1 MLKLKLYLILIQS
14 FAYTL
19 KINPKTLR
27 YNSLNFSLK
36 GFHAR
41 FIRICYPPPPQSAI
55 KHRTP
60 NNEEIEL
67 PTHITSNLK
76 KELRD
81 YQKQAIY
88 SYLEKRQFNPTQKH
102 FMFEMATGS
111 GKTLVMAGLI
121 LECYKQGYQN
131 FIFFVNSA
139 SILEKTKLNF
149 IDSASSKYLFSE
161 NININDENTEI
172 KSINNLNESHNN
184 AINIY
189 FSTIQGL
196 FSLFTRAKENAITL
210 EDLKDQKLV
219 FLADE
224 AHHLNTETKKK
235 LNDSEASEKRNWE
248 SVVKLALEQNKDN
261 LLLEFSATIPNEKSV
276 KEKYENLK
284 AFTYTLKEFSED
296 KFCKNIYSLS
306 YENKELE
313 TRFLG
318 ACVSSLYKE
327 LLAQHHNIE
336 NFKPCILFKSERI
349 EESRKNQE
357 RFNTFLENLNPLD
370 LENFFNHSRNAFFKA
385 AKSFFDEKNYAP
397 NLVALLQNKFKE
409 SVQINTNNEKEL
421 EKGMLLLNSLEDRDN
436 PKRVIFSVDK
446 LNEGWDVLN
455 LFDIVRLKNKANQK
469 DTIKDAQLIGRG
481 ARYYPFSY
489 NDFKPSC
496 IEFYQRKFDLFNPLS
511 ALERLDYH
519 AIYDSE
525 FIAKLKKELQELGLG
540 FIEKEKEKT
549 TIPLTPTKRFKCYY
563 ASNTKDKKKNLFNMD
578 YSDPVEVK
586 LKSLH
591 VPLFAFGVREKKV
604 DFKEENK
611 GDRTY
616 YMTHAL
622 NKIPLNYFL
631 KALNLKNL
639 DFKTLKKA
647 FKKHAFNNKVGFIEQ
662 YISPLKTN
670 FHKNQKFDD
679 NKTLL
684 KLAVYV
690 IENLKDTLLKEQN
703 EPSVSALELKEFE
716 THNKSLSTSEWEKDV
731 PPYEWLLFKDMR
743 KLDSDLEREFLGF
756 INDHKELLNKKF
768 KEWCV
773 LRNDHFTE
781 LKVFCNIEGPFYAQG
796 FEPDFILFAQTHEDG
811 FLGFTCYMEAKGEHL
826 EPSNAWKK
834 EFLGM
839 LENATLKSHNKKLH
853 LKGLPFFTLHNREVN
868 DEFQTAFHQTFKDKE
883 C

>member
-1 MLKLKLYLILIQS
+1 MILIQL
-14 FAYTL
+14 FASASKTNL
-19 KINPKTLR
+19 KTLR
-27 YNSLNFSLK
+27 YNSPNFSLK

-41 FIRICYPPPPQSAI
+41 FIRTCYPPPPQSAI
-55 KHRTP
+55 KDHAP
-60 NNEEIEL
+60 NNAPNNKEIEL

-88 SYLEKRQFNPTQKH
+88 NYLEKRQSHPTQKH

-121 LECYKQGYQN
+121 LECHKQGYQN
-131 FIFFVNSA
+131 FIFFVNST

-149 IDSASSKYLFSE
+149 TDSASSKYLFSE

-172 KSINNLNESHNN
+172 KSINNLNESHNST
-184 AINIY
+184 INIY

-276 KEKYENLK
+276 KDKYENLK
-284 AFTYTLKEFSED
+284 VITYTLKEFSED

-349 EESRKNQE
+349 EESKKNQE
-357 RFNTFLENLNPLD
+357 RFNAFLENLSPLD
-370 LENFFNHSRNAFFKA
+370 LENFFHYSRNAFFKD
-385 AKSFFDEKNYAP
+385 AKNFFDKQKHTP
-397 NLVALLQNKFKE
+397 NLTALLQTKFKK
-409 SVQINTNNEKEL
+409 SAQINTNNEKEL
-421 EKGMLLLNSLEDRDN
+421 EKSMLLLNSLEDRDN

-455 LFDIVRLKNKANQK
+455 LFDIVRLKNKASQK
-469 DTIKDAQLIGRG
+469 DTTKDAQLIGRG

-489 NDFKPSC
+489 NDFKPGR

-519 AIYDSE
+519 AVYDSE
-525 FIAKLKKELQELGLG
+525 FIAKLNNELQDLGLG
-540 FIEKEKEKT
+540 FIEKEKT

-563 ASNTKDKKKNLFNMD
+563 ASNKREKNNNLFNKD
-578 YSDPVEVK
+578 YSDPVEAT

-611 GDRTY
+611 GDKTY
-616 YMTHAL
+616 YIPHTL
-622 NKIPLNYFL
+622 DKIPINYFL

-647 FKKHAFNNKVGFIEQ
+647 FKKHAFNNKVGFIER
-662 YISPLKTN
+662 YVSSLKTN

-679 NKTLL
+679 NKILL
-684 KLAVYV
+684 KLAVY
-690 IENLKDTLLKEQN
+690 IIGNLKDTLLKEQDKY
-703 EPSVSALELKEFE
+703 EVSALELKEFE
-716 THNKSLSTSEWEKDV
+716 THNKSLSASEWEKNI

-743 KLDSDLEREFLGF
+743 KLDSDLEREFLDF
-756 INDHKELLNKKF
+756 INKNKEILDKKF

-773 LRNDHFTE
+773 LRNDHFAE
-781 LKVFCNIEGPFYAQG
+781 LKVFCNIENSPFYAQG
-796 FEPDFILFAQTHEDG
+796 FEPDFILFAQTHSDE

-834 EFLGM
+834 EFLEM

-853 LKGLPFFTLHNREVN
+853 LKGLPFFTLHNDKAVN
-868 DEFQTAFHQTFKDKE
+868 DEFATAFNQTFKDKE

>member
-1 MLKLKLYLILIQS
+1 
-14 FAYTL
+14 
-19 KINPKTLR
+19 
-27 YNSLNFSLK
+27 
-36 GFHAR
+36 
-41 FIRICYPPPPQSAI
+41 
-55 KHRTP
+55 
-60 NNEEIEL
+60 
-67 PTHITSNLK
+67 
-76 KELRD
+76 
-81 YQKQAIY
+81 
-88 SYLEKRQFNPTQKH
+88 
-102 FMFEMATGS
+102 MFEMATGS

-121 LECYKQGYQN
+121 LECCKQGYQN
-131 FIFFVNSA
+131 FIFFVNST

-149 IDSASSKYLFSE
+149 TDSVSSKYLFSE

-224 AHHLNTETKKK
+224 AHHLNTDTKKK

-261 LLLEFSATIPNEKSV
+261 LLLEFSATIPKEKSV
-276 KEKYENLK
+276 EEKYKNLK
-284 AFTYTLKEFSED
+284 VITYTLKEFSED

-336 NFKPCILFKSERI
+336 SFKPCILFKSERI
-349 EESRKNQE
+349 EYSKENQE
-357 RFNTFLENLNPLD
+357 RFNTFLENLSPLD
-370 LENFFNHSRNAFFKA
+370 LENFFNHSQNAFFKD
-385 AKSFFDEKNYAP
+385 AKNFFDKQHYTP
-397 NLVALLQNKFKE
+397 NLAALLQTKFKK

-421 EKGMLLLNSLEDRDN
+421 EKSMLLLNSLEDRDN

-455 LFDIVRLKNKANQK
+455 LFDIVRLKNKASQK

-489 NDFKPSC
+489 NDLKPSQ

-519 AIYDSE
+519 AVYDSE
-525 FIAKLKKELQELGLG
+525 FIAQLNNELQVLGLG
-540 FIEKEKEKT
+540 FVNEKQ

-563 ASNTKDKKKNLFNMD
+563 ASNTRDKKKNLFNKD
-578 YSDPVEVK
+578 YTDSVKVK
-586 LKSLH
+586 LQSLH

-604 DFKEENK
+604 DFKEKNR
-611 GDRTY
+611 DDTTY
-616 YMTHAL
+616 YIPHTL

-647 FKKHAFNNKVGFIEQ
+647 FKKHPFNNKVGFIER

-670 FHKNQKFDD
+670 FHKNQKFDG
-679 NKTLL
+679 NKILL
-684 KLAVYV
+684 KLAVYI
-690 IENLKDTLLKEQN
+690 IENLKDTLLKEQDKY
-703 EPSVSALELKEFE
+703 EVSALELKEFE
-716 THNKSLSTSEWEKDV
+716 THNKSLSASELEKNI
-731 PPYEWLLFKDMR
+731 PLYEWLLFKDMR
-743 KLDSDLEREFLGF
+743 KLDSDLERDFLDF
-756 INDHKELLNKKF
+756 INKNKEVLDKKF
-768 KEWCV
+768 KQWCV

-781 LKVFCNIEGPFYAQG
+781 LKVFCNIENSPYYAQG
-796 FEPDFILFAQTHEDG
+796 FEPDFILFAQTHSDE

-826 EPSNAWKK
+826 ELSNAWKE
-834 EFLGM
+834 EFLEM
-839 LENATLKSHNKKLH
+839 LENAMLKSHNKKLN
-853 LKGLPFFTLHNREVN
+853 LKGLPFFTLHNKKAVN
-868 DEFQTAFHQTFKDKE
+868 DEFKTAFEQIFKDQE

>member
-1 MLKLKLYLILIQS
+1 MHSKL
-14 FAYTL
+14 
-19 KINPKTLR
+19 
-27 YNSLNFSLK
+27 
-36 GFHAR
+36 
-41 FIRICYPPPPQSAI
+41 PPPPQSAI
-55 KHRTP
+55 KDYTPNNAP
-60 NNEEIEL
+60 NNEEIDL

-76 KELRD
+76 KELID
-81 YQKQAIY
+81 YQKKAIY
-88 SYLEKRQFNPTQKH
+88 NYLEKRQSHPTQKH

-149 IDSASSKYLFSE
+149 TDSVSSKYLFSE

-172 KSINNLNESHNN
+172 KSINNLNESHNG

-235 LNDSEASEKRNWE
+235 LNDSEASEKCNWE

-261 LLLEFSATIPNEKSV
+261 LLLEFSATIPKEKSV
-276 KEKYENLK
+276 EEKYKNLK
-284 AFTYTLKEFSED
+284 VATYTLKEFSED

-349 EESRKNQE
+349 EESKKNQE
-357 RFNTFLENLNPLD
+357 RFNAFLENLSPLD
-370 LENFFNHSRNAFFKA
+370 LENFFNYSRNAFFKA
-385 AKSFFDEKNYAP
+385 AKNFFDEKNYTP
-397 NLVALLQNKFKE
+397 NLVAFLQTKFKK
-409 SVQINTNNEKEL
+409 STQINTNNEKEL
-421 EKGMLLLNSLEDRDN
+421 EKGMLLLNSLEDRGN

-455 LFDIVRLKNKANQK
+455 LFDIVRLKNKASQK
-469 DTIKDAQLIGRG
+469 DTTKDAQLIGRG

-519 AIYDSE
+519 AVYDSE
-525 FIAKLKKELQELGLG
+525 FIAKLKEELRELGLG
-540 FIEKEKEKT
+540 LIEKEKT

-563 ASNTKDKKKNLFNMD
+563 ASNKRERNNNLFNKD
-578 YSDPVEVK
+578 YSDSVEAT
-586 LKSLH
+586 LQSLH

-616 YMTHAL
+616 YIPYIL
-622 NKIPLNYFL
+622 DKIPINYFL

-679 NKTLL
+679 NKILL
-684 KLAVYV
+684 QLAVY
-690 IENLKDTLLKEQN
+690 IIGNLKDTLLKEQDKYD
-703 EPSVSALELKEFE
+703 VSALELKEFE
-716 THNKSLSTSEWEKDV
+716 THNKSLSASEWEKDI
-731 PPYEWLLFKDMR
+731 PFYEWLLFKDMR
-743 KLDSDLEREFLGF
+743 KLDSDLERDFLDF
-756 INDHKELLNKKF
+756 INKNKELLNKKF

-773 LRNDHFTE
+773 LRNDHFAE
-781 LKVFCNIEGPFYAQG
+781 LKVFCNIENSPFYAQG

-826 EPSNAWKK
+826 EPSNAWKE
-834 EFLGM
+834 EFLEM

-853 LKGLPFFTLHNREVN
+853 LKGLPFFTFTNNNRTLN
-868 DEFQTAFHQTFKDKE
+868 AEFVEAFHQTFKDHK

>member
-1 MLKLKLYLILIQS
+1 
-14 FAYTL
+14 
-19 KINPKTLR
+19 
-27 YNSLNFSLK
+27 
-36 GFHAR
+36 
-41 FIRICYPPPPQSAI
+41 
-55 KHRTP
+55 
-60 NNEEIEL
+60 
-67 PTHITSNLK
+67 
-76 KELRD
+76 
-81 YQKQAIY
+81 
-88 SYLEKRQFNPTQKH
+88 
-102 FMFEMATGS
+102 MFEMATGS

-131 FIFFVNSA
+131 FIFFVNST

-149 IDSASSKYLFSE
+149 TDSASSKYLFSE
-161 NININDENTEI
+161 NININDENIEI

-196 FSLFTRAKENAITL
+196 FSLFTKAKENAISI

-276 KEKYENLK
+276 KDKYENLK
-284 AFTYTLKEFSED
+284 VATYTLKEFSED

-306 YENKELE
+306 YENKALE

-327 LLAQHHNIE
+327 LLAQYHNIE

-349 EESRKNQE
+349 EYSKANQE
-357 RFNTFLENLNPLD
+357 RFNAFLENLSPLD
-370 LENFFNHSRNAFFKA
+370 LENFFHYSRNAFFKA
-385 AKSFFDEKNYAP
+385 AKNFFDERNYTP
-397 NLVALLQNKFKE
+397 NLVAFLQTKFKK
-409 SVQINTNNEKEL
+409 STQINTNNEKEL

-469 DTIKDAQLIGRG
+469 DTTKDAQLIGRG

-489 NDFKPSC
+489 NDFKPSR
-496 IEFYQRKFDLFNPLS
+496 IEFYQRKFDFSNPLS

-525 FIAKLKKELQELGLG
+525 FIAKLKDELRELGLG
-540 FIEKEKEKT
+540 LIEKEKT

-563 ASNTKDKKKNLFNMD
+563 ASNTKDKKKNLFNKD
-578 YSDPVEVK
+578 YTDPVKAK

-591 VPLFAFGVREKKV
+591 VPLFGFIVREKKV

-611 GDRTY
+611 GDTAY
-616 YMTHAL
+616 YIPHTL
-622 NKIPLNYFL
+622 DKIPINYFL

-647 FKKHAFNNKVGFIEQ
+647 FKKHAFNNKVEFIER
-662 YISPLKTN
+662 YVSSLKTN
-670 FHKNQKFDD
+670 FHKNQKFD
-679 NKTLL
+679 NNEILL
-684 KLAVYV
+684 KLAVY
-690 IENLKDTLLKEQN
+690 IIGNLKDTLLKEQDKY
-703 EPSVSALELKEFE
+703 EVSALELKEFE
-716 THNKSLSTSEWEKDV
+716 THNKSLSASEWEKDI
-731 PPYEWLLFKDMR
+731 PFYEWLLFKDMR
-743 KLDSDLEREFLGF
+743 KLDSDLERKFLDF
-756 INDHKELLNKKF
+756 INKNKEILDKKF

-781 LKVFCNIEGPFYAQG
+781 LKVFCNIEDSPYYAQG
-796 FEPDFILFAQTHEDG
+796 FEPDFILFAQTHEDE

-826 EPSNAWKK
+826 EPSNAWKE
-834 EFLGM
+834 EFLEM

-853 LKGLPFFTLHNREVN
+853 LKGLPFFTLHNGVVN
-868 DEFQTAFHQTFKDKE
+868 DDFQTAFNQTFKD
-883 C
+883 

>member
-1 MLKLKLYLILIQS
+1 
-14 FAYTL
+14 
-19 KINPKTLR
+19 
-27 YNSLNFSLK
+27 
-36 GFHAR
+36 
-41 FIRICYPPPPQSAI
+41 
-55 KHRTP
+55 
-60 NNEEIEL
+60 
-67 PTHITSNLK
+67 
-76 KELRD
+76 
-81 YQKQAIY
+81 
-88 SYLEKRQFNPTQKH
+88 
-102 FMFEMATGS
+102 MFEMATGS

-121 LECYKQGYQN
+121 LECCKQGYQN
-131 FIFFVNSA
+131 FIFFVNST

-149 IDSASSKYLFSE
+149 TDSTSSKYLFSE
-161 NININDENTEI
+161 NITINDENTEI
-172 KSINNLNESHNN
+172 KSINNLNESQTS

-196 FSLFTRAKENAITL
+196 FSLFTKAKENAITI

-235 LNDSEASEKRNWE
+235 LSSAEASEKHNWE
-248 SVVKLALEQNKDN
+248 SIVKLALEQNKDN

-276 KEKYENLK
+276 KDKYENLK
-284 AFTYTLKEFSED
+284 VITYTLKEFSED

-318 ACVSSLYKE
+318 ACISSLYKE

-349 EESRKNQE
+349 EDSKENQE
-357 RFNTFLENLNPLD
+357 RFNAFLENLSPLD
-370 LENFFNHSRNAFFKA
+370 LENFFNHSRNAFFKDT
-385 AKSFFDEKNYAP
+385 KNFFDKQHYTP
-397 NLVALLQNKFKE
+397 NLAALLQTKFKK

-421 EKGMLLLNSLEDRDN
+421 EKGMLLLNSLEDRQN
-436 PKRVIFSVDK
+436 PKRVVFSVDK

-455 LFDIVRLKNKANQK
+455 LFDIVRLKNKASQK
-469 DTIKDAQLIGRG
+469 DTTKDAQLIGRG

-489 NDFKPSC
+489 NDFKPSS

-525 FIAKLKKELQELGLG
+525 FIAKLKKELQDLGLG
-540 FIEKEKEKT
+540 FVEKQA
-549 TIPLTPTKRFKCYY
+549 IPLTPTKRFKCYY
-563 ASNTKDKKKNLFNMD
+563 ASNTKDKNKNLFNKD
-578 YSDPVEVK
+578 YTDPVGVK
-586 LKSLH
+586 LESLH

-611 GDRTY
+611 GDDETY
-616 YMTHAL
+616 YMPHAL
-622 NKIPLNYFL
+622 DKIPLNYFL

-647 FKKHAFNNKVGFIEQ
+647 FKKHAFNNKVEFIER
-662 YISPLKTN
+662 YVSSLKTN
-670 FHKNQKFDD
+670 FHKNQKFD
-679 NKTLL
+679 NNEILL
-684 KLAVYV
+684 KLAVYI
-690 IENLKDTLLKEQN
+690 IENLKDTLLKEQDKY
-703 EPSVSALELKEFE
+703 EVSALELKEFE
-716 THNKSLSTSEWEKDV
+716 TYNRSLSASELEKDI
-731 PPYEWLLFKDMR
+731 PYEWLLFKDMR
-743 KLDSDLEREFLGF
+743 KLDSDLERDLLDF
-756 INDHKELLNKKF
+756 INDHKEVLDKKF

-781 LKVFCNIEGPFYAQG
+781 LKVFCNIENSPYYAQG
-796 FEPDFILFAQTHEDG
+796 FEPDFILFAQTHSDE

-826 EPSNAWKK
+826 EHSNAWKK
-834 EFLGM
+834 EFLEM
-839 LENATLKSHNKKLH
+839 LENATLKSHNKKLD
-853 LKGLPFFTLHNREVN
+853 LKGLPFFTLHNKALN
-868 DEFQTAFHQTFKDKE
+868 SEFTTAFNQIFKDQE

>member
-1 MLKLKLYLILIQS
+1 
-14 FAYTL
+14 
-19 KINPKTLR
+19 
-27 YNSLNFSLK
+27 
-36 GFHAR
+36 
-41 FIRICYPPPPQSAI
+41 
-55 KHRTP
+55 
-60 NNEEIEL
+60 
-67 PTHITSNLK
+67 
-76 KELRD
+76 
-81 YQKQAIY
+81 
-88 SYLEKRQFNPTQKH
+88 
-102 FMFEMATGS
+102 MFEMATGS

-131 FIFFVNSA
+131 FIFFVNST

-149 IDSASSKYLFSE
+149 TDSVSSKYLFSE
-161 NININDENTEI
+161 NITINDENTEI
-172 KSINNLNESHNN
+172 KSINNLNESQTS

-196 FSLFTRAKENAITL
+196 FSLFTKAKENAISI

-235 LNDSEASEKRNWE
+235 LNDAESNEKRNWE

-276 KEKYENLK
+276 KDKYKNLK
-284 AFTYTLKEFSED
+284 VITYTLKEFSED

-327 LLAQHHNIE
+327 LLAQHHHIE
-336 NFKPCILFKSERI
+336 SFKPCILFKSERI
-349 EESRKNQE
+349 EDSKENQE
-357 RFNTFLENLNPLD
+357 RFNAFLENLIPLD
-370 LENFFNHSRNAFFKA
+370 LENFFNHSRNAFFKD
-385 AKSFFDEKNYAP
+385 AKNFFDKQHYTP
-397 NLVALLQNKFKE
+397 NLAALLQTKFKK

-421 EKGMLLLNSLEDRDN
+421 EKSMLLLNSLEDRQN

-455 LFDIVRLKNKANQK
+455 LFDIVRLKNKASQK
-469 DTIKDAQLIGRG
+469 DTTKDAQLIGRG

-489 NDFKPSC
+489 NDLKPSS

-519 AIYDSE
+519 AVYNSE
-525 FIAKLKKELQELGLG
+525 FIAKLNNELQVLGLG
-540 FIEKEKEKT
+540 FVNEKQ
-549 TIPLTPTKRFKCYY
+549 TIPLTPTKNLKCYY
-563 ASNTKDKKKNLFNMD
+563 ASNTKNKNKNLFNKD
-578 YSDPVEVK
+578 YTDSVKVK
-586 LKSLH
+586 LQSLH

-611 GDRTY
+611 GDKTY
-616 YMTHAL
+616 YIPHTL
-622 NKIPLNYFL
+622 DKIPLNYFL

-647 FKKHAFNNKVGFIEQ
+647 FKKHPFNNKVGFIER
-662 YISPLKTN
+662 YIFQLKTN

-679 NKTLL
+679 NKMLL
-684 KLAVYV
+684 KLAVYI
-690 IENLKDTLLKEQN
+690 IENLKDTLLKEQDKYD
-703 EPSVSALELKEFE
+703 VSALELKEFE
-716 THNKSLSTSEWEKDV
+716 THNRSLSASELEKDI
-731 PPYEWLLFKDMR
+731 PSYEWLLFKDMR
-743 KLDSDLEREFLGF
+743 KLDSDLERDFLDF
-756 INDHKELLNKKF
+756 INNHKEVLDKKF

-773 LRNDHFTE
+773 LRNDCFTE
-781 LKVFCNIEGPFYAQG
+781 LKVFCNIENSPYYAQG
-796 FEPDFILFAQTHEDG
+796 FEPDFILFAQTHSDE

-826 EPSNAWKK
+826 EHSNAWKE
-834 EFLGM
+834 EFLEM
-839 LENATLKSHNKKLH
+839 LENTALKSHNKKLD
-853 LKGLPFFTLHNREVN
+853 LKGLPFFTLHNRVAN
-868 DEFQTAFHQTFKDKE
+868 SEFKTAFVQIFKDQE

>member
-1 MLKLKLYLILIQS
+1 
-14 FAYTL
+14 
-19 KINPKTLR
+19 
-27 YNSLNFSLK
+27 
-36 GFHAR
+36 
-41 FIRICYPPPPQSAI
+41 
-55 KHRTP
+55 
-60 NNEEIEL
+60 
-67 PTHITSNLK
+67 
-76 KELRD
+76 
-81 YQKQAIY
+81 
-88 SYLEKRQFNPTQKH
+88 
-102 FMFEMATGS
+102 MFEMATGS

-121 LECYKQGYQN
+121 LECCKQGYQN
-131 FIFFVNSA
+131 FIFFVNST

-149 IDSASSKYLFSE
+149 TDSASSKYLFSE

-196 FSLFTRAKENAITL
+196 FSLFTKAKENAITL

-261 LLLEFSATIPNEKSV
+261 LLLEFSATIPKEKSV
-276 KEKYENLK
+276 EEKYENLK
-284 AFTYTLKEFSED
+284 VATYTLKEFSED

-349 EESRKNQE
+349 EESKENQE
-357 RFNTFLENLNPLD
+357 RFNAFLENLSPLD
-370 LENFFNHSRNAFFKA
+370 LENFFHYSRNAFFKA
-385 AKSFFDEKNYAP
+385 AKKFFDEKNYTP
-397 NLVALLQNKFKE
+397 NLVAFLQTKFKK
-409 SVQINTNNEKEL
+409 STQINTNNEKEL

-455 LFDIVRLKNKANQK
+455 LFDIVRLKNKASQK
-469 DTIKDAQLIGRG
+469 DTTKDAQLIGRG

-489 NDFKPSC
+489 NDFKPSR
-496 IEFYQRKFDLFNPLS
+496 IEFYQRKFDFSNPLS

-519 AIYDSE
+519 AIYNSE
-525 FIAKLKKELQELGLG
+525 FIAKLKEELRELGLG
-540 FIEKEKEKT
+540 FIEKEKT

-563 ASNTKDKKKNLFNMD
+563 ASNTKDKNKNLFNKD
-578 YSDPVEVK
+578 YTDPVEAT

-591 VPLFAFGVREKKV
+591 VPLFGFIVREKKV

-611 GDRTY
+611 GDTTY
-616 YMTHAL
+616 YIPHTL
-622 NKIPLNYFL
+622 DKIPLNYFL

-647 FKKHAFNNKVGFIEQ
+647 FKKHAFNNKVEFIER
-662 YISPLKTN
+662 YVSSLKTN
-670 FHKNQKFDD
+670 FHKNQKFD
-679 NKTLL
+679 NNEILL
-684 KLAVYV
+684 KLAVYI
-690 IENLKDTLLKEQN
+690 IENLKDTLLKEQDKY
-703 EPSVSALELKEFE
+703 EVSALELKEFE
-716 THNKSLSTSEWEKDV
+716 THNKSLSASELEKDI

-756 INDHKELLNKKF
+756 INDHKEVLDKKF

-773 LRNDHFTE
+773 LRNDHFAE
-781 LKVFCNIEGPFYAQG
+781 LKVFCNIEDGPYYAQG
-796 FEPDFILFAQTHEDG
+796 FEPDFILFAQTHGDE

-826 EPSNAWKK
+826 EPSNAWKE
-834 EFLGM
+834 EFLET

-853 LKGLPFFTLHNREVN
+853 LKGLPFFTLHNGVVN
-868 DEFQTAFHQTFKDKE
+868 GEFQTAFDQTFKDKE

>member
-1 MLKLKLYLILIQS
+1 
-14 FAYTL
+14 
-19 KINPKTLR
+19 
-27 YNSLNFSLK
+27 
-36 GFHAR
+36 
-41 FIRICYPPPPQSAI
+41 
-55 KHRTP
+55 
-60 NNEEIEL
+60 
-67 PTHITSNLK
+67 
-76 KELRD
+76 
-81 YQKQAIY
+81 
-88 SYLEKRQFNPTQKH
+88 
-102 FMFEMATGS
+102 MFEMATGS

-131 FIFFVNSA
+131 FIFFVNST

-149 IDSASSKYLFSE
+149 IDSTSSKYLFSE

-172 KSINNLNESHNN
+172 KSINHLNESQAS

-196 FSLFTRAKENAITL
+196 FSLFTKAKENAISI

-235 LNDSEASEKRNWE
+235 LSDAEFSEKRNWE
-248 SVVKLALEQNKDN
+248 SVVKLVLEQNKDN
-261 LLLEFSATIPNEKSV
+261 LLLEFSATIPKEKSV
-276 KEKYENLK
+276 EEKYKNLK
-284 AFTYTLKEFSED
+284 VVTYTLKEFSED

-349 EESRKNQE
+349 EDSKENQE
-357 RFNTFLENLNPLD
+357 RFNAFLENLSPLD
-370 LENFFNHSRNAFFKA
+370 LENFFNHSQNAFFKD
-385 AKSFFDEKNYAP
+385 AKNFFDKQKYTP
-397 NLVALLQNKFKE
+397 NLGAFLQTKFKK
-409 SVQINTNNEKEL
+409 STQINTNNEKEL

-455 LFDIVRLKNKANQK
+455 LFDIVRLKSKASQK
-469 DTIKDAQLIGRG
+469 DTTKDAQLIGRG

-489 NDFKPSC
+489 NDLKPSS

-525 FIAKLKKELQELGLG
+525 FIAQLKKELQDLGLG
-540 FIEKEKEKT
+540 FVNEKQ
-549 TIPLTPTKRFKCYY
+549 TIPLTPTKNLKCYY
-563 ASNTKDKKKNLFNMD
+563 ASNTKNKNKNLFNKD
-578 YSDPVEVK
+578 YTDPVKVK
-586 LKSLH
+586 LQSLH
-591 VPLFAFGVREKKV
+591 VPLFGLIVREKKV

-611 GDRTY
+611 GDTTY
-616 YMTHAL
+616 YIPHAL
-622 NKIPLNYFL
+622 NEIPINYFL
-631 KALNLKNL
+631 KSLNLKNL

-670 FHKNQKFDD
+670 FHKNQKFD
-679 NKTLL
+679 NNEILL
-684 KLAVYV
+684 KLAVYI
-690 IENLKDTLLKEQN
+690 IENLKDTLLKEQDKY
-703 EPSVSALELKEFE
+703 EVSALELKEFE
-716 THNKSLSTSEWEKDV
+716 THNKSLSASEWEKDI
-731 PPYEWLLFKDMR
+731 PLYEWLLFKDMR
-743 KLDSDLEREFLGF
+743 KLDSDLERGFLDF
-756 INDHKELLNKKF
+756 INKNKEILDKKF

-781 LKVFCNIEGPFYAQG
+781 LKVFCNIENSPYYAQG
-796 FEPDFILFAQTHEDG
+796 FEPDFILFAQTHSDE

-834 EFLGM
+834 EFLEM
-839 LENATLKSHNKKLH
+839 LENAALKSHNKKLH
-853 LKGLPFFTLHNREVN
+853 LKGLPFFTLHNSVVN
-868 DEFQTAFHQTFKDKE
+868 DDFKTAFHQIFKDQE

>member
-1 MLKLKLYLILIQS
+1 M
-14 FAYTL
+14 
-19 KINPKTLR
+19 
-27 YNSLNFSLK
+27 YN
-36 GFHAR
+36 
-41 FIRICYPPPPQSAI
+41 
-55 KHRTP
+55 
-60 NNEEIEL
+60 
-67 PTHITSNLK
+67 
-76 KELRD
+76 
-81 YQKQAIY
+81 
-88 SYLEKRQFNPTQKH
+88 YLERRQSHPTQKH

-121 LECYKQGYQN
+121 LECCKQGYQN
-131 FIFFVNSA
+131 FIFFVNST

-149 IDSASSKYLFSE
+149 TDSVSSKYLFSE

-172 KSINNLNESHNN
+172 KSINNLNESHNS

-196 FSLFTRAKENAITL
+196 FSLFTKAKENAITL

-276 KEKYENLK
+276 EEKYKNLK
-284 AFTYTLKEFSED
+284 VVTYTLKQFSED

-349 EESRKNQE
+349 EDSKENQE
-357 RFNTFLENLNPLD
+357 RFNTFLENLSPLD
-370 LENFFNHSRNAFFKA
+370 LENFFHYSRNAFFKA
-385 AKSFFDEKNYAP
+385 AKNFFDEKNYTP
-397 NLVALLQNKFKE
+397 NLVAFLQTKFKK
-409 SVQINTNNEKEL
+409 STQINTNNEKEL

-455 LFDIVRLKNKANQK
+455 LFDIVRLKNKASQK
-469 DTIKDAQLIGRG
+469 DTTKDAQLIGRG

-489 NDFKPSC
+489 NDSKPSC
-496 IEFYQRKFDLFNPLS
+496 IEFYQRKFDLSNPLS
-511 ALERLDYH
+511 SLERLDYH
-519 AIYDSE
+519 AVYDSE
-525 FIAKLKKELQELGLG
+525 FIAKLNNELQDLGLG
-540 FIEKEKEKT
+540 FVNEKQ

-563 ASNTKDKKKNLFNMD
+563 ASNTKDKNKNLFNKD
-578 YSDPVEVK
+578 YTDPVKAK
-586 LKSLH
+586 LQSLH
-591 VPLFAFGVREKKV
+591 VPLFAFNVREKKV

-611 GDRTY
+611 GDKTY
-616 YMTHAL
+616 LKPHTL
-622 NKIPLNYFL
+622 NEIPINYFL

-647 FKKHAFNNKVGFIEQ
+647 FKKHAFNNKVGFIER
-662 YISPLKTN
+662 YISHLKTN
-670 FHKNQKFDD
+670 FHKDQKFDD
-679 NKTLL
+679 NKILL
-684 KLAVYV
+684 KLAVYI
-690 IENLKDTLLKEQN
+690 IENLKDTLLKEQDKY
-703 EPSVSALELKEFE
+703 EVSTLELKEFE
-716 THNKSLSTSEWEKDV
+716 THNKSLSASELEKDI
-731 PPYEWLLFKDMR
+731 PLYEWLLFKDMR
-743 KLDSDLEREFLGF
+743 KLDSDLERKFLDF
-756 INDHKELLNKKF
+756 INNHKEVLDKKF

-773 LRNDHFTE
+773 LRNDHFAE
-781 LKVFCNIEGPFYAQG
+781 LKVFCNIENSPYYAQG
-796 FEPDFILFAQTHEDG
+796 FEPDFILFAQTHSDE

-834 EFLGM
+834 EFLEM
-839 LENATLKSHNKKLH
+839 LENTALKSHNKKLH
-853 LKGLPFFTLHNREVN
+853 LKGLPFFTLHNSVVN
-868 DEFQTAFHQTFKDKE
+868 SEFATAFNQIFKD
-883 C
+883 

>member
-1 MLKLKLYLILIQS
+1 M

-19 KINPKTLR
+19 KINLKTLR
-27 YNSLNFSLK
+27 YNFFTFSLRD
-36 GFHAR
+36 FMQDSS
-41 FIRICYPPPPQSAI
+41 IQSYPPPQSAI
-55 KHRTP
+55 KDRTP
-60 NNEEIEL
+60 NNAPNNKEIEL

-81 YQKQAIY
+81 YQKKAIY
-88 SYLEKRQFNPTQKH
+88 NYLEKRQSHPTQKH
-102 FMFEMATGS
+102 FMFEMATSS

-131 FIFFVNSA
+131 FIFFVNST

-149 IDSASSKYLFSE
+149 TDSVSSKYLFSE

-196 FSLFTRAKENAITL
+196 FSLFTKAKENAITL

-276 KEKYENLK
+276 KDKYENLK
-284 AFTYTLKEFSED
+284 VATYTLKEFSED

-349 EESRKNQE
+349 EDSKENQE
-357 RFNTFLENLNPLD
+357 RFNAFLENLRPLD
-370 LENFFNHSRNAFFKA
+370 LENFFHYSRNAFFKD
-385 AKSFFDEKNYAP
+385 AKNFFDKQKYTP
-397 NLVALLQNKFKE
+397 NLTALLQTKFKK
-409 SVQINTNNEKEL
+409 STQINTNNEKEL

-455 LFDIVRLKNKANQK
+455 LFDIVRLKNKASQK
-469 DTIKDAQLIGRG
+469 DTTKDAQLIGRG

-489 NDFKPSC
+489 NDFKPSR
-496 IEFYQRKFDLFNPLS
+496 IEFYQRKFDLSNPLS

-519 AIYDSE
+519 AIYNSE
-525 FIAKLKKELQELGLG
+525 FIAKLKKELQDLGLG
-540 FIEKEKEKT
+540 FIEKEKT
-549 TIPLTPTKRFKCYY
+549 TIPLTPTKHFKCYY
-563 ASNTKDKKKNLFNMD
+563 ASNTKDKKKNLFNKD
-578 YSDPVEVK
+578 YTDHVKVK
-586 LKSLH
+586 LQSLH
-591 VPLFAFGVREKKV
+591 VPLFAFNVREKRV

-611 GDRTY
+611 GNTTY
-616 YMTHAL
+616 YIPHTL
-622 NKIPLNYFL
+622 DKIPINYFL
-631 KALNLKNL
+631 KAFNLKNL

-647 FKKHAFNNKVGFIEQ
+647 FKKHAFNNKVEFIER
-662 YISPLKTN
+662 YVSSLKTN
-670 FHKNQKFDD
+670 FHKSQKFD
-679 NKTLL
+679 NNEILL
-684 KLAVYV
+684 KLAVYI
-690 IENLKDTLLKEQN
+690 IENLKDTLLKEQDKY
-703 EPSVSALELKEFE
+703 EVSALELKEFE
-716 THNKSLSTSEWEKDV
+716 THNKSLSASEWEKNI
-731 PPYEWLLFKDMR
+731 PFYEWLLFKDMR
-743 KLDSDLEREFLGF
+743 KLDSDLERKFLDF
-756 INDHKELLNKKF
+756 INKNKEVLDKKF

-773 LRNDHFTE
+773 LRNDHFAE
-781 LKVFCNIEGPFYAQG
+781 LKVFCNIENSPYYAQG
-796 FEPDFILFAQTHEDG
+796 FEPDFILFAQTHEDE

-834 EFLGM
+834 EFLEM

-853 LKGLPFFTLHNREVN
+853 LKGLPFFTLHNSVVN
-868 DEFQTAFHQTFKDKE
+868 GDFQTAFNQTFKDKE

>member
-1 MLKLKLYLILIQS
+1 MQDLSIQS
-14 FAYTL
+14 Y
-19 KINPKTLR
+19 
-27 YNSLNFSLK
+27 
-36 GFHAR
+36 
-41 FIRICYPPPPQSAI
+41 PPPQSAI
-55 KHRTP
+55 KDRAP
-60 NNEEIEL
+60 NNAPSNKEIEL

-88 SYLEKRQFNPTQKH
+88 NYLEKRQSHPTQKH

-111 GKTLVMAGLI
+111 GKTLVMAALI
-121 LECYKQGYQN
+121 LECCKQGYQN
-131 FIFFVNSA
+131 FIFFVNST
-139 SILEKTKLNF
+139 SILEKTRLNF
-149 IDSASSKYLFSE
+149 TDSVSSKYLFSE
-161 NININDENTEI
+161 NININDENIEI

-196 FSLFTRAKENAITL
+196 FSLFTKAKENAITL

-276 KEKYENLK
+276 EEKYKNLK
-284 AFTYTLKEFSED
+284 VATYTLKEFSED

-349 EESRKNQE
+349 EESKENQE
-357 RFNTFLENLNPLD
+357 RFNAFLENLSPLD
-370 LENFFNHSRNAFFKA
+370 LENFFHYSRNAFFKA
-385 AKSFFDEKNYAP
+385 AKNFFDERNYTP
-397 NLVALLQNKFKE
+397 NLVAFLQTKFKK
-409 SVQINTNNEKEL
+409 STQINTNNEKEL

-455 LFDIVRLKNKANQK
+455 LFDIVRLKNKASQK
-469 DTIKDAQLIGRG
+469 DTTKDAQLIGRG

-489 NDFKPSC
+489 NDFKPSR
-496 IEFYQRKFDLFNPLS
+496 IEFYQRKFDFSNPLS
-511 ALERLDYH
+511 VLERLDYH
-519 AIYDSE
+519 AVYDSE
-525 FIAKLKKELQELGLG
+525 FIAKLNNELQDLGLG
-540 FIEKEKEKT
+540 FVDEKQ

-563 ASNTKDKKKNLFNMD
+563 ASNKREKNNNLFNKD
-578 YSDPVEVK
+578 YSDPVEAT

-591 VPLFAFGVREKKV
+591 VPLFGFNVREKKV

-611 GDRTY
+611 GDKTY
-616 YMTHAL
+616 YIPYIL
-622 NKIPLNYFL
+622 DKIPINYFL

-679 NKTLL
+679 NKILL
-684 KLAVYV
+684 QLAVY
-690 IENLKDTLLKEQN
+690 IIGNLKDTLLKEQDKYD
-703 EPSVSALELKEFE
+703 VSALELKEFE
-716 THNKSLSTSEWEKDV
+716 THNKSLSASEREKNI

-743 KLDSDLEREFLGF
+743 KLDSDLERDFLDF
-756 INDHKELLNKKF
+756 INKNKELLNKKV

-773 LRNDHFTE
+773 LRNDHFAE

-796 FEPDFILFAQTHEDG
+796 FEPDFILFAQTHEDE

-834 EFLGM
+834 EFLEM

-853 LKGLPFFTLHNREVN
+853 LKGLPFFTFTNNNRTLN
-868 DEFQTAFHQTFKDKE
+868 AEFVEAFHQIFKDKE

>member
-1 MLKLKLYLILIQS
+1 
-14 FAYTL
+14 
-19 KINPKTLR
+19 
-27 YNSLNFSLK
+27 
-36 GFHAR
+36 
-41 FIRICYPPPPQSAI
+41 
-55 KHRTP
+55 
-60 NNEEIEL
+60 
-67 PTHITSNLK
+67 
-76 KELRD
+76 
-81 YQKQAIY
+81 
-88 SYLEKRQFNPTQKH
+88 
-102 FMFEMATGS
+102 MFEMATGS

-121 LECYKQGYQN
+121 LECCKQGYQN
-131 FIFFVNSA
+131 FIFFVNST

-149 IDSASSKYLFSE
+149 TDSVSSKYLFSE

-196 FSLFTRAKENAITL
+196 FSLFTKAKENAITL

-261 LLLEFSATIPNEKSV
+261 LLLEFSATIPKEKSV

-284 AFTYTLKEFSED
+284 VATYTLKEFSED

-349 EESRKNQE
+349 EDSKENQE
-357 RFNTFLENLNPLD
+357 RFNAFLENLSPLD
-370 LENFFNHSRNAFFKA
+370 LENFFHYSRNAFFKD
-385 AKSFFDEKNYAP
+385 AKNFFDKQKYTP
-397 NLVALLQNKFKE
+397 NLVAFLQTKFKK
-409 SVQINTNNEKEL
+409 STQINTNNEKEL
-421 EKGMLLLNSLEDRDN
+421 EKSMLLLNSLEDRDN

-455 LFDIVRLKNKANQK
+455 LFDIVRLKNKASQK

-489 NDFKPSC
+489 NDFKPSR
-496 IEFYQRKFDLFNPLS
+496 IEFYQRKFDLANPLS

-519 AIYDSE
+519 AVYDSE
-525 FIAKLKKELQELGLG
+525 FIAKLKEELRELGLG
-540 FIEKEKEKT
+540 FIEKEKT

-563 ASNTKDKKKNLFNMD
+563 ASNTKDKKKNLFNVD
-578 YSDPVEVK
+578 YSDPVEAT

-591 VPLFAFGVREKKV
+591 VPLFAFDVREKKV

-611 GDRTY
+611 GDKTY
-616 YMTHAL
+616 YMPYTL
-622 NKIPLNYFL
+622 DKIPLNYFL

-647 FKKHAFNNKVGFIEQ
+647 FKKHAFNNKVEFIER
-662 YISPLKTN
+662 YVSSLKTN

-684 KLAVYV
+684 KLAVYI
-690 IENLKDTLLKEQN
+690 IENLKDALLKEQDK
-703 EPSVSALELKEFE
+703 PSVSALELKEFE
-716 THNKSLSTSEWEKDV
+716 THNKSLSASEWEKDI
-731 PPYEWLLFKDMR
+731 PFYEWLLFKDMR
-743 KLDSDLEREFLGF
+743 KLDSKLEREFLDF
-756 INDHKELLNKKF
+756 INKNKEILDKKF

-781 LKVFCNIEGPFYAQG
+781 LKVFCNIENSPFYAQG
-796 FEPDFILFAQTHEDG
+796 FEPDFILFAQTHEDE

-834 EFLGM
+834 EFLEM

-853 LKGLPFFTLHNREVN
+853 LKGLPFFTLHNSVVN
-868 DEFQTAFHQTFKDKE
+868 GEFQTAFHQTFKDKE

>member
-1 MLKLKLYLILIQS
+1 MIFIQL

-19 KINPKTLR
+19 KINLKTLH
-27 YNSLNFSLK
+27 YNFPTFSLRD
-36 GFHAR
+36 FMQDL
-41 FIRICYPPPPQSAI
+41 FIQGYPPQSVI
-55 KHRTP
+55 KDRTP
-60 NNEEIEL
+60 NNTPSNGEIEL

-88 SYLEKRQFNPTQKH
+88 NYLEKRQSHPTQKH

-149 IDSASSKYLFSE
+149 TDSASSKYLFSE

-196 FSLFTRAKENAITL
+196 FSLFTKAKENAITL

-261 LLLEFSATIPNEKSV
+261 LLLEFSATIPKEKSV
-276 KEKYENLK
+276 EEKYKNLK
-284 AFTYTLKEFSED
+284 VATYTLKEFSED

-349 EESRKNQE
+349 EDSKENQE
-357 RFNTFLENLNPLD
+357 RFNAFLENLSPLD

-385 AKSFFDEKNYAP
+385 AKNFFDKQKYTP
-397 NLVALLQNKFKE
+397 NLVAFLQTKFKK
-409 SVQINTNNEKEL
+409 STQINTNNEKEL

-455 LFDIVRLKNKANQK
+455 LFDIVRLKNKASQK
-469 DTIKDAQLIGRG
+469 DTTKDAQLIGRG

-489 NDFKPSC
+489 NDFKPSR
-496 IEFYQRKFDLFNPLS
+496 IEFYQRKFDFSNPLS

-519 AIYDSE
+519 AVYDSE
-525 FIAKLKKELQELGLG
+525 FIAKLKEELRELGLG
-540 FIEKEKEKT
+540 LIEKEKT

-563 ASNTKDKKKNLFNMD
+563 ASNTKNKNKNLFNKD
-578 YSDPVEVK
+578 YTDHVKVK
-586 LKSLH
+586 LQSLH
-591 VPLFAFGVREKKV
+591 VPLFAFDVREKKV

-611 GDRTY
+611 GDTTY
-616 YMTHAL
+616 YIPHTL
-622 NKIPLNYFL
+622 DKIPINYFL

-647 FKKHAFNNKVGFIEQ
+647 FKKHAFNNKVGFIER
-662 YISPLKTN
+662 YISSLKTN

-679 NKTLL
+679 NKILL
-684 KLAVYV
+684 KLAVYI
-690 IENLKDTLLKEQN
+690 IENLKDALLKEQDKY
-703 EPSVSALELKEFE
+703 EVSALELKEFE
-716 THNKSLSTSEWEKDV
+716 THNKSLSASEWEKDI

-743 KLDSDLEREFLGF
+743 KLDSKLEREFLVF
-756 INDHKELLNKKF
+756 INDNKEVLDKKF

-781 LKVFCNIEGPFYAQG
+781 LKVFCNIEDSPYYAQG
-796 FEPDFILFAQTHEDG
+796 FEPDFILFAQTHSDE

-834 EFLGM
+834 EFLEM
-839 LENATLKSHNKKLH
+839 LENAALKSHNKKLH
-853 LKGLPFFTLHNREVN
+853 LKGLPFFTLHNNKAVN
-868 DEFQTAFHQTFKDKE
+868 GEFETAFDQIFKD
-883 C
+883 

>member
-1 MLKLKLYLILIQS
+1 MKH
-14 FAYTL
+14 
-19 KINPKTLR
+19 
-27 YNSLNFSLK
+27 
-36 GFHAR
+36 HA
-41 FIRICYPPPPQSAI
+41 PNNA
-55 KHRTP
+55 P

-81 YQKQAIY
+81 YQKQAIDN
-88 SYLEKRQFNPTQKH
+88 YLEKRQSHPTQKH

-131 FIFFVNSA
+131 FIFFVNST

-149 IDSASSKYLFSE
+149 TDSVSSKYLFSE
-161 NININDENTEI
+161 NININDKNIEI
-172 KSINNLNESHNN
+172 KSINNLNESHNG

-235 LNDSEASEKRNWE
+235 LNDSEASEKCNWE

-261 LLLEFSATIPNEKSV
+261 LLLEFSATIPKEKSV
-276 KEKYENLK
+276 EEKYKNLK
-284 AFTYTLKEFSED
+284 VATYTLKEFSED

-349 EESRKNQE
+349 EDSKENQE
-357 RFNTFLENLNPLD
+357 RFNAFLENLSPLD
-370 LENFFNHSRNAFFKA
+370 LENFFNYSRNAFFKD
-385 AKSFFDEKNYAP
+385 AKNFFDKQKYTP
-397 NLVALLQNKFKE
+397 NLVAFLQTKFKK
-409 SVQINTNNEKEL
+409 STQINTNNEKEL

-436 PKRVIFSVDK
+436 PKRVIFSVNK

-455 LFDIVRLKNKANQK
+455 LFDIVRLKNKASQK

-489 NDFKPSC
+489 NDFKPSR
-496 IEFYQRKFDLFNPLS
+496 IEFYQRKFDFSNPLS

-519 AIYDSE
+519 AVYDSE
-525 FIAKLKKELQELGLG
+525 FIAQLKEELQNSGLG
-540 FIEKEKEKT
+540 FVDEKQ

-563 ASNTKDKKKNLFNMD
+563 ASNKREKNNNLFNKD
-578 YSDPVEVK
+578 YSGPVEAT

-591 VPLFAFGVREKKV
+591 VPLFAFNVREKKV

-611 GDRTY
+611 GDTTY
-616 YMTHAL
+616 YIPHTL
-622 NKIPLNYFL
+622 DKIPINYFL

-647 FKKHAFNNKVGFIEQ
+647 FKKHAFNNKVEFIKQ

-670 FHKNQKFDD
+670 FHKNQKFD
-679 NKTLL
+679 NNEILL
-684 KLAVYV
+684 KLAVYI
-690 IENLKDTLLKEQN
+690 IENLKDTLLKEQDKY
-703 EPSVSALELKEFE
+703 EVSALELKEFE
-716 THNKSLSTSEWEKDV
+716 THNKSLSASEWEKDI
-731 PPYEWLLFKDMR
+731 PFYEWLLFKDMR
-743 KLDSDLEREFLGF
+743 KLDSDLEREFLDF
-756 INDHKELLNKKF
+756 INKNKELLDKKF

-773 LRNDHFTE
+773 LRNDHFAE

-796 FEPDFILFAQTHEDG
+796 FEPDFILFAQTHEDE

-834 EFLGM
+834 EFLEM
-839 LENATLKSHNKKLH
+839 LENATLKSYNKKLH
-853 LKGLPFFTLHNREVN
+853 LKGLPFFTLHNRVVN
-868 DEFQTAFHQTFKDKE
+868 GDFETAFHQTFKDKE

>member
-1 MLKLKLYLILIQS
+1 MKD
-14 FAYTL
+14 
-19 KINPKTLR
+19 
-27 YNSLNFSLK
+27 
-36 GFHAR
+36 HA
-41 FIRICYPPPPQSAI
+41 
-55 KHRTP
+55 P
-60 NNEEIEL
+60 NNAPSNKEIEL

-81 YQKQAIY
+81 YQKKAIY
-88 SYLEKRQFNPTQKH
+88 NYLEKRQSNPTQKH

-121 LECYKQGYQN
+121 LECCKQGYQN
-131 FIFFVNSA
+131 FIFFVNST

-149 IDSASSKYLFSE
+149 TDSASSKYLFGE

-172 KSINNLNESHNN
+172 KSINNLNESHNGT
-184 AINIY
+184 INIY

-196 FSLFTRAKENAITL
+196 FSLFTKAKENAITL

-261 LLLEFSATIPNEKSV
+261 LLLEFSATIPKEKSV
-276 KEKYENLK
+276 KDKYENLK
-284 AFTYTLKEFSED
+284 VITYTLKEFSED

-349 EESRKNQE
+349 EESKKNQE
-357 RFNTFLENLNPLD
+357 RFNTFLENLSPLD
-370 LENFFNHSRNAFFKA
+370 LENFFHYSHNAFFKA
-385 AKSFFDEKNYAP
+385 AKNFFDERNYTP
-397 NLVALLQNKFKE
+397 NLVAFLQTKFKK
-409 SVQINTNNEKEL
+409 STQINTNNEKEL

-455 LFDIVRLKNKANQK
+455 LFDIVRLKNKASQK
-469 DTIKDAQLIGRG
+469 DTTKDAQLIGRG

-489 NDFKPSC
+489 NDFKPSR
-496 IEFYQRKFDLFNPLS
+496 IEFYQRKFDLSNPLS

-525 FIAKLKKELQELGLG
+525 FIAKLKKELQDLGLG
-540 FIEKEKEKT
+540 FVNEKQ

-563 ASNTKDKKKNLFNMD
+563 ASNTKDKKKNLFNKD

-586 LKSLH
+586 LQSLH
-591 VPLFAFGVREKKV
+591 VPLFAFNVREKKV

-611 GDRTY
+611 GDTTY
-616 YMTHAL
+616 YIPHTL
-622 NKIPLNYFL
+622 DKIPINYFL

-647 FKKHAFNNKVGFIEQ
+647 FKKHAFNNKVGFIKE

-670 FHKNQKFDD
+670 FHKNQKFDS
-679 NKTLL
+679 NEILL
-684 KLAVYV
+684 KLAVYI
-690 IENLKDTLLKEQN
+690 IENLKDTLLKEQDKY
-703 EPSVSALELKEFE
+703 EVSALELKEFE
-716 THNKSLSTSEWEKDV
+716 THNKSLSASEWEKDI
-731 PPYEWLLFKDMR
+731 PFYEWLLFKDMR
-743 KLDSDLEREFLGF
+743 KLDSDLERVFLDF
-756 INDHKELLNKKF
+756 INKNKEILDKKF

-781 LKVFCNIEGPFYAQG
+781 LKVFCNIEDSPYYAQG
-796 FEPDFILFAQTHEDG
+796 FEPDFILFAQTHEDE

-834 EFLGM
+834 EFLET

-853 LKGLPFFTLHNREVN
+853 LKGLPFFTSTNNNRRLN
-868 DEFQTAFHQTFKDKE
+868 AEFVEAFNQTFKGKE

>member
-1 MLKLKLYLILIQS
+1 
-14 FAYTL
+14 
-19 KINPKTLR
+19 
-27 YNSLNFSLK
+27 
-36 GFHAR
+36 
-41 FIRICYPPPPQSAI
+41 
-55 KHRTP
+55 
-60 NNEEIEL
+60 
-67 PTHITSNLK
+67 
-76 KELRD
+76 
-81 YQKQAIY
+81 
-88 SYLEKRQFNPTQKH
+88 
-102 FMFEMATGS
+102 MFEMATGS

-131 FIFFVNSA
+131 FIFFVNGT

-149 IDSASSKYLFSE
+149 TDSVSSKYLFSE

-261 LLLEFSATIPNEKSV
+261 LLLEFSATIPKEKSV

-284 AFTYTLKEFSED
+284 VIDYTLKQFSED

-349 EESRKNQE
+349 EYSKENQE
-357 RFNTFLENLNPLD
+357 RFNAFLENLSPLD
-370 LENFFNHSRNAFFKA
+370 LENFFHYSRNAFFKD
-385 AKSFFDEKNYAP
+385 AKNFFDKQKYTP
-397 NLVALLQNKFKE
+397 NLVALLQTKFKK
-409 SVQINTNNEKEL
+409 STQINTNNEKEL

-455 LFDIVRLKNKANQK
+455 LFDIVRLKNKASQK
-469 DTIKDAQLIGRG
+469 DTTKDAQLIGRG

-489 NDFKPSC
+489 NDFKPSR
-496 IEFYQRKFDLFNPLS
+496 IEFYQRKFDFSNPLS

-525 FIAKLKKELQELGLG
+525 FIAKLKKELQDLGLG
-540 FIEKEKEKT
+540 LIEKEKT

-563 ASNTKDKKKNLFNMD
+563 ASNTKDKNKNLFNKD
-578 YSDPVEVK
+578 YSGPVEAT
-586 LKSLH
+586 LKNLH
-591 VPLFAFGVREKKV
+591 VPLFAFNVREKKV

-611 GDRTY
+611 GDTNY
-616 YMTHAL
+616 YIPHTL
-622 NKIPLNYFL
+622 DKIPINYFL

-647 FKKHAFNNKVGFIEQ
+647 FKKHAFNNKVEFIER
-662 YISPLKTN
+662 YVSSLKTN
-670 FHKNQKFDD
+670 FHKSQRFDD

-684 KLAVYV
+684 KLAVYI
-690 IENLKDTLLKEQN
+690 IENLKDTLLKEQDK
-703 EPSVSALELKEFE
+703 PSVSALELKEFE
-716 THNKSLSTSEWEKDV
+716 THNKSLSASEWEKDI
-731 PPYEWLLFKDMR
+731 PFYEWLLFKDMR
-743 KLDSDLEREFLGF
+743 KLDSDLEREFLDF
-756 INDHKELLNKKF
+756 INDHKEILDKKF

-773 LRNDHFTE
+773 LRNDHFAE
-781 LKVFCNIEGPFYAQG
+781 LKVFCNIENSPFYAQG
-796 FEPDFILFAQTHEDG
+796 FEPDFILFAQTHEDE

-826 EPSNAWKK
+826 ELSNAWKK
-834 EFLGM
+834 EFLEM

-853 LKGLPFFTLHNREVN
+853 LKGLPFFTFTNNNRTPN
-868 DEFQTAFHQTFKDKE
+868 AEFVEAFNQTFNQTFKDKE

>member
-1 MLKLKLYLILIQS
+1 M
-14 FAYTL
+14 
-19 KINPKTLR
+19 
-27 YNSLNFSLK
+27 
-36 GFHAR
+36 H
-41 FIRICYPPPPQSAI
+41 
-55 KHRTP
+55 H
-60 NNEEIEL
+60 
-67 PTHITSNLK
+67 
-76 KELRD
+76 
-81 YQKQAIY
+81 
-88 SYLEKRQFNPTQKH
+88 YLEKRQSHPTQKH

-131 FIFFVNSA
+131 FIFFVNST

-149 IDSASSKYLFSE
+149 TDSVSSKYLFSE

-172 KSINNLNESHNN
+172 KSINNLNESYNN

-196 FSLFTRAKENAITL
+196 FSLFTRAKENAITI

-261 LLLEFSATIPNEKSV
+261 LLLEFSATIPKEKSV
-276 KEKYENLK
+276 EEKYKNLK
-284 AFTYTLKEFSED
+284 VATYTLKEFSED

-349 EESRKNQE
+349 EDSKENQE
-357 RFNTFLENLNPLD
+357 RFNAFLDNLSPSD
-370 LENFFNHSRNAFFKA
+370 LENFFNHSRNAFFKD
-385 AKSFFDEKNYAP
+385 AKNFFDKQNYTP
-397 NLVALLQNKFKE
+397 NLAAFLQTKFKK
-409 SVQINTNNEKEL
+409 STQINTNNEKEL

-436 PKRVIFSVDK
+436 PKRVVFSVDK

-455 LFDIVRLKNKANQK
+455 LFDIVRLKNKASQK
-469 DTIKDAQLIGRG
+469 DATKEAQLIGRG
-481 ARYYPFSY
+481 ARYYPFSF
-489 NDFKPSC
+489 NDFKPNR
-496 IEFYQRKFDLFNPLS
+496 IEFYQRKFDFSNPLS

-525 FIAKLKKELQELGLG
+525 FIAQLKKDLKEIGLG
-540 FIEKEKEKT
+540 FVNENKEKQ

-563 ASNTKDKKKNLFNMD
+563 ASNTKDKNKNLFNKD
-578 YSDPVEVK
+578 YTDSVKVK
-586 LKSLH
+586 LQSLH
-591 VPLFAFGVREKKV
+591 VPLFGLIVHEKKV

-611 GDRTY
+611 SDKTFY
-616 YMTHAL
+616 LPHAL
-622 NKIPLNYFL
+622 GKIPLNYFL

-647 FKKHAFNNKVGFIEQ
+647 FKKHAFNNKVEFIER
-662 YISPLKTN
+662 YVSSLKTN
-670 FHKNQKFDD
+670 FHKSQKFD
-679 NKTLL
+679 NNEILL
-684 KLAVYV
+684 KLAVYI
-690 IENLKDTLLKEQN
+690 IENLKNTLLKEQDKY
-703 EPSVSALELKEFE
+703 SVSELELKEFE
-716 THNKSLSTSEWEKDV
+716 THNKSLSASELEKDI

-743 KLDSDLEREFLGF
+743 KLDSGLERKFLGF
-756 INDHKELLNKKF
+756 INDHKEVLDKKF

-781 LKVFCNIEGPFYAQG
+781 LKVFCNIENSPFYAQG
-796 FEPDFILFAQTHEDG
+796 FEPDFILFAQTHSDE

-834 EFLGM
+834 EFLEM

-853 LKGLPFFTLHNREVN
+853 LKGLPFFTLHNDKAVN
-868 DEFQTAFHQTFKDKE
+868 DEFATAFDQIFKD
-883 C
+883 

>member
-1 MLKLKLYLILIQS
+1 
-14 FAYTL
+14 
-19 KINPKTLR
+19 
-27 YNSLNFSLK
+27 
-36 GFHAR
+36 
-41 FIRICYPPPPQSAI
+41 
-55 KHRTP
+55 
-60 NNEEIEL
+60 
-67 PTHITSNLK
+67 
-76 KELRD
+76 
-81 YQKQAIY
+81 
-88 SYLEKRQFNPTQKH
+88 
-102 FMFEMATGS
+102 MFEMATGS

-121 LECYKQGYQN
+121 LECCKQGYQN
-131 FIFFVNSA
+131 FIFFVNST

-149 IDSASSKYLFSE
+149 TDSVSSKYLFSE
-161 NININDENTEI
+161 NININDENIEI
-172 KSINNLNESHNN
+172 KSINNLNESHSN

-196 FSLFTRAKENAITL
+196 FSLFTKAKENAITL

-276 KEKYENLK
+276 KDKYENLK
-284 AFTYTLKEFSED
+284 VITYTLKEFSED

-349 EESRKNQE
+349 EDSKENQE
-357 RFNTFLENLNPLD
+357 RFNAFLENLSPSD
-370 LENFFNHSRNAFFKA
+370 LENFFNHSRNAFFKD
-385 AKSFFDEKNYAP
+385 AKNFFDKQKYTP
-397 NLVALLQNKFKE
+397 NLTAFLQTKFKK
-409 SVQINTNNEKEL
+409 STQINTNNEKEL

-469 DTIKDAQLIGRG
+469 DTTKDAQLIGRG

-489 NDFKPSC
+489 NDFKPSR
-496 IEFYQRKFDLFNPLS
+496 IEFYQRKFDLSNPLS
-511 ALERLDYH
+511 TLERLDYH

-525 FIAKLKKELQELGLG
+525 FIVQLKKELQDLGLG
-540 FIEKEKEKT
+540 LIEKEKT
-549 TIPLTPTKRFKCYY
+549 TIPLMPTKHFKCYY
-563 ASNTKDKKKNLFNMD
+563 ASNTKDKNKNLFNKD
-578 YSDPVEVK
+578 YTGPVEAK

-591 VPLFAFGVREKKV
+591 VPLFAFSVREKKV

-611 GDRTY
+611 GDTTY
-616 YMTHAL
+616 YIPHTL
-622 NKIPLNYFL
+622 DKIPLNYFL

-647 FKKHAFNNKVGFIEQ
+647 FKKHAFNNKVEFIEQ

-684 KLAVYV
+684 KLAVHI
-690 IENLKDTLLKEQN
+690 IENLKDTLLKEQDKY
-703 EPSVSALELKEFE
+703 EVSALELKEFE
-716 THNKSLSTSEWEKDV
+716 THNKSLSASELEKDI
-731 PPYEWLLFKDMR
+731 PFYEWLLFKDMR
-743 KLDSDLEREFLGF
+743 KLDSKLEREFLDF
-756 INDHKELLNKKF
+756 INKNKEVLDKKF

-781 LKVFCNIEGPFYAQG
+781 LKVFCNIENSPYYAEG
-796 FEPDFILFAQTHEDG
+796 FEPDFILFAQTHSDE

-826 EPSNAWKK
+826 EYSNAWKK
-834 EFLGM
+834 EFLET
-839 LENATLKSHNKKLH
+839 LENADLKSRNKKLD
-853 LKGLPFFTLHNREVN
+853 LKGLPFFTFNNSVVN
-868 DEFQTAFHQTFKDKE
+868 EKFNTAFNQIFKD
-883 C
+883 

>member
-1 MLKLKLYLILIQS
+1 MQDSSIQS
-14 FAYTL
+14 
-19 KINPKTLR
+19 
-27 YNSLNFSLK
+27 
-36 GFHAR
+36 
-41 FIRICYPPPPQSAI
+41 YPPPPQSAI
-55 KHRTP
+55 KNHALNNAP
-60 NNEEIEL
+60 NNKEIEL

-81 YQKQAIY
+81 YQKKAVHH
-88 SYLEKRQFNPTQKH
+88 YLEKRQSHPTQKH

-121 LECYKQGYQN
+121 LECCKQGYQN
-131 FIFFVNSA
+131 FIFFVNST

-149 IDSASSKYLFSE
+149 TDSVSSKYLFSE
-161 NININDENTEI
+161 NIHINDENTEI

-196 FSLFTRAKENAITL
+196 FSLFTKAKENAITL

-235 LNDSEASEKRNWE
+235 LSDAESSEKRNWE

-261 LLLEFSATIPNEKSV
+261 LLLEFSATIPKEKSV

-284 AFTYTLKEFSED
+284 VITYTLKEFSED

-327 LLAQHHNIE
+327 LLAQYHNIE

-349 EESRKNQE
+349 EDSKANQE
-357 RFNTFLENLNPLD
+357 RFNAFLENLSPSD
-370 LENFFNHSRNAFFKA
+370 LEIFFNHSHNAFFKD
-385 AKSFFDEKNYAP
+385 AKNFFDKNNYTP
-397 NLVALLQNKFKE
+397 NLTAFLQTKFKK
-409 SVQINTNNEKEL
+409 STQINTNNEKEL

-436 PKRVIFSVDK
+436 PKRVVFSVDK

-469 DTIKDAQLIGRG
+469 DTTKEAQLIGRG

-489 NDFKPSC
+489 NDFKPNR

-525 FIAKLKKELQELGLG
+525 FIAQLKKDLKEIGLR
-540 FIEKEKEKT
+540 FTDEKKEEQ

-563 ASNTKDKKKNLFNMD
+563 ASNTKDKNKNLFNKD
-578 YSDPVEVK
+578 YTDHVKVK
-586 LKSLH
+586 LQSLH
-591 VPLFAFGVREKKV
+591 VPLFGFIVHEKKV

-611 GDRTY
+611 GDKTFY
-616 YMTHAL
+616 LPHAL
-622 NKIPLNYFL
+622 DKIPLNYFL

-647 FKKHAFNNKVGFIEQ
+647 FKKHAFNNKVEFIKQ

-679 NKTLL
+679 NKILL
-684 KLAVYV
+684 KLAVYI
-690 IENLKDTLLKEQN
+690 IENLKNTLLKEQDKY
-703 EPSVSALELKEFE
+703 SVSELELKEFE
-716 THNKSLSTSEWEKDV
+716 THNKSLSASELEKDI
-731 PPYEWLLFKDMR
+731 PSYEWLLFKDMR
-743 KLDSDLEREFLGF
+743 KLDSELERVFLNF
-756 INDHKELLNKKF
+756 INDNKEVLDKKF

-781 LKVFCNIEGPFYAQG
+781 LKVFCDIENSPYYAQG
-796 FEPDFILFAQTHEDG
+796 FEPDFILFARTHGDE

-834 EFLGM
+834 EFLET
-839 LENATLKSHNKKLH
+839 LENADLKSRNKKLD
-853 LKGLPFFTLHNREVN
+853 LKGLPFFTLNNSVVSVVN
-868 DEFQTAFHQTFKDKE
+868 DEFTTAFDQIFKD
-883 C
+883 

>member
-1 MLKLKLYLILIQS
+1 MHSKL
-14 FAYTL
+14 
-19 KINPKTLR
+19 
-27 YNSLNFSLK
+27 
-36 GFHAR
+36 
-41 FIRICYPPPPQSAI
+41 PPQSAI
-55 KHRTP
+55 KDRAP
-60 NNEEIEL
+60 NNAPSNGEIEL
-67 PTHITSNLK
+67 PTHITGNLR

-81 YQKQAIY
+81 YQKKAIY
-88 SYLEKRQFNPTQKH
+88 NYLEKRQSHPTQKH

-131 FIFFVNSA
+131 FIFFVNST

-149 IDSASSKYLFSE
+149 TDSASSKYLFSE

-172 KSINNLNESHNN
+172 KSINNLNESHNS

-196 FSLFTRAKENAITL
+196 FSLFTKAKENAITL

-235 LNDSEASEKRNWE
+235 LNDNEASEKRNWE

-261 LLLEFSATIPNEKSV
+261 LLLEFSATIPKEKSV
-276 KEKYENLK
+276 EEKYKNLK
-284 AFTYTLKEFSED
+284 VATYTLKEFSED

-349 EESRKNQE
+349 EESKKNQE
-357 RFNTFLENLNPLD
+357 RFNAFLENLSPLD
-370 LENFFNHSRNAFFKA
+370 LENFFHYSRNAFFKA
-385 AKSFFDEKNYAP
+385 AKNFFDKQKYTP
-397 NLVALLQNKFKE
+397 NLVAFLQTKFKK
-409 SVQINTNNEKEL
+409 STQINTNNEKEL
-421 EKGMLLLNSLEDRDN
+421 EKSMLLLNSLEDRDN

-455 LFDIVRLKNKANQK
+455 LFDIVRLKNKASQK
-469 DTIKDAQLIGRG
+469 DTTKDAQLIGRG

-489 NDFKPSC
+489 NDSKPSC
-496 IEFYQRKFDLFNPLS
+496 IEFYQRKFDLSNPLS
-511 ALERLDYH
+511 SLERLDYH

-525 FIAKLKKELQELGLG
+525 FIAKLKEELRELGLE
-540 FIEKEKEKT
+540 FIEKEKT

-563 ASNTKDKKKNLFNMD
+563 ASNTKDKNKNLFNKD
-578 YSDPVEVK
+578 YTNPVIVT
-586 LKSLH
+586 LQSLH
-591 VPLFAFGVREKKV
+591 VPLFGFIVREKKV

-611 GDRTY
+611 GDTTY
-616 YMTHAL
+616 FKPHTL
-622 NKIPLNYFL
+622 NKIPINYFL

-647 FKKHAFNNKVGFIEQ
+647 FKKHAFNNKVEFIKE

-670 FHKNQKFDD
+670 FHKSQKFD
-679 NKTLL
+679 NNEILL
-684 KLAVYV
+684 KLAVY
-690 IENLKDTLLKEQN
+690 IIGNLKDTLLKEQDK
-703 EPSVSALELKEFE
+703 PSVSALELKEFE
-716 THNKSLSTSEWEKDV
+716 THNKSLSASEWEKNI
-731 PPYEWLLFKDMR
+731 PFYEWLLFKDMR
-743 KLDSDLEREFLGF
+743 KLDSDLERKFLGF
-756 INDHKELLNKKF
+756 INDHKEVLDKKF

-773 LRNDHFTE
+773 LRNDHFAE
-781 LKVFCNIEGPFYAQG
+781 LKVFCNIEDSPYYAQG
-796 FEPDFILFAQTHEDG
+796 FEPDFILFAQTHSDE

-826 EPSNAWKK
+826 EPSNAWKE
-834 EFLGM
+834 EFLEM
-839 LENATLKSHNKKLH
+839 LENADLKSRNKKLH
-853 LKGLPFFTLHNREVN
+853 LKGLPFFTFTNNNRTLN
-868 DEFQTAFHQTFKDKE
+868 AEFVEAFHQTFKDKE

>member
-1 MLKLKLYLILIQS
+1 M
-14 FAYTL
+14 
-19 KINPKTLR
+19 
-27 YNSLNFSLK
+27 
-36 GFHAR
+36 
-41 FIRICYPPPPQSAI
+41 
-55 KHRTP
+55 
-60 NNEEIEL
+60 
-67 PTHITSNLK
+67 TSNLK

-81 YQKQAIY
+81 YQKKAIY
-88 SYLEKRQFNPTQKH
+88 NYLEKRQSNPTQKH

-131 FIFFVNSA
+131 FIFFVNST

-149 IDSASSKYLFSE
+149 TDSVSSKYLFSE

-172 KSINNLNESHNN
+172 KSINNLSESHEN

-196 FSLFTRAKENAITL
+196 FSLFTKAKENAITL

-276 KEKYENLK
+276 KDKYKNLK
-284 AFTYTLKEFSED
+284 VITYTLKEFSED

-349 EESRKNQE
+349 EDSKKNQE
-357 RFNTFLENLNPLD
+357 RFNAFLDNLSPLD
-370 LENFFNHSRNAFFKA
+370 LENFFNYSHNAFFKD
-385 AKSFFDEKNYAP
+385 AKNFFDKNNYTP
-397 NLVALLQNKFKE
+397 NLTAFLQTKFKK
-409 SVQINTNNEKEL
+409 STQINTNNEKEL
-421 EKGMLLLNSLEDRDN
+421 EKGMLLLNSLEDREN

-455 LFDIVRLKNKANQK
+455 LFDIVRLKNKASQK
-469 DTIKDAQLIGRG
+469 DTTKDAQLIGRG

-489 NDFKPSC
+489 NDFKPSR
-496 IEFYQRKFDLFNPLS
+496 IEFYQRKFDLSNPLS

-525 FIAKLKKELQELGLG
+525 FIAKLKKELQDLGLG
-540 FIEKEKEKT
+540 LIEKEKT

-563 ASNTKDKKKNLFNMD
+563 ASNTKDKNKNLFNKD
-578 YSDPVEVK
+578 YTDHVKVK
-586 LKSLH
+586 LQSLH
-591 VPLFAFGVREKKV
+591 VPLFAFNVREKKV
-604 DFKEENK
+604 DFKEDNQ
-611 GDRTY
+611 GDKTFY
-616 YMTHAL
+616 LPHTL
-622 NKIPLNYFL
+622 DKIPLNYFL

-647 FKKHAFNNKVGFIEQ
+647 FKKHAFNNKVEFIKE

-670 FHKNQKFDD
+670 FHKNQKFD
-679 NKTLL
+679 NNEILL
-684 KLAVYV
+684 KLAVYI
-690 IENLKDTLLKEQN
+690 IENLKDTLLKEQDK
-703 EPSVSALELKEFE
+703 PSVSALELKEFE
-716 THNKSLSTSEWEKDV
+716 THNKSLSASEFEKDI
-731 PPYEWLLFKDMR
+731 PFYEWLLFKDMR
-743 KLDSDLEREFLGF
+743 KLDSDLEREFLNF
-756 INDHKELLNKKF
+756 INDNKEVLDKKF

-781 LKVFCNIEGPFYAQG
+781 LKVFCNIENSPYYAQG
-796 FEPDFILFAQTHEDG
+796 FEPDFILFAQTHSDE

-834 EFLGM
+834 EFLET
-839 LENATLKSHNKKLH
+839 LENATLKSHNKKLN
-853 LKGLPFFTLHNREVN
+853 LKGLPFFTFTNNNGMLNA
-868 DEFQTAFHQTFKDKE
+868 EFVEAFDQTFKDKE

>member
-1 MLKLKLYLILIQS
+1 M
-14 FAYTL
+14 
-19 KINPKTLR
+19 
-27 YNSLNFSLK
+27 
-36 GFHAR
+36 
-41 FIRICYPPPPQSAI
+41 
-55 KHRTP
+55 P
-60 NNEEIEL
+60 NNAPNTPSNGEIEL

-76 KELRD
+76 NELRD
-81 YQKQAIY
+81 YQKQAINN
-88 SYLEKRQFNPTQKH
+88 YLEKRQSNPFQKH

-131 FIFFVNSA
+131 FIFFVNST

-149 IDSASSKYLFSE
+149 TDSASSKYLFSE
-161 NININDENTEI
+161 NIHINDENTEI
-172 KSINNLNESHNN
+172 KSINNLNESQAS

-196 FSLFTRAKENAITL
+196 FSLFTKAKENAISI

-235 LNDSEASEKRNWE
+235 LSDAESSEKHNWE

-276 KEKYENLK
+276 KDKYENLK
-284 AFTYTLKEFSED
+284 VITYTLKEFSED

-349 EESRKNQE
+349 EDSKENQE

-370 LENFFNHSRNAFFKA
+370 LENFFNHSRNAFFKD
-385 AKSFFDEKNYAP
+385 AKNFFDKQYYTP
-397 NLVALLQNKFKE
+397 NLAALLQTKFKK

-421 EKGMLLLNSLEDRDN
+421 EKSMLLLNSLEDRQN

-455 LFDIVRLKNKANQK
+455 LFDIVRLKNKASQK
-469 DTIKDAQLIGRG
+469 DTTKDAQLIGRG

-489 NDFKPSC
+489 NDLKPSQ

-519 AIYDSE
+519 AVYDSE
-525 FIAKLKKELQELGLG
+525 FIAKLNNELQVLGLG
-540 FIEKEKEKT
+540 FVNEKQ

-563 ASNTKDKKKNLFNMD
+563 ASNTKNKNKNLFNKD
-578 YSDPVEVK
+578 YTDPVKVK
-586 LKSLH
+586 LQSLH

-604 DFKEENK
+604 DFKEESK
-611 GDRTY
+611 GDTTY
-616 YMTHAL
+616 YIPHTL
-622 NKIPLNYFL
+622 DKIPINYFL

-647 FKKHAFNNKVGFIEQ
+647 FKKHAFNNKVEFIER
-662 YISPLKTN
+662 YIFQLNTN

-679 NKTLL
+679 NKILL
-684 KLAVYV
+684 KLAVYI
-690 IENLKDTLLKEQN
+690 IENLKDTLLKEQDKYD
-703 EPSVSALELKEFE
+703 VSALELKEFE
-716 THNKSLSTSEWEKDV
+716 THNRSLSASELEKDI
-731 PPYEWLLFKDMR
+731 PSYEWLLFKDMR
-743 KLDSDLEREFLGF
+743 KLDSDLERDFLDF
-756 INDHKELLNKKF
+756 INNHKEVLDKKF

-781 LKVFCNIEGPFYAQG
+781 LKVFCNIENSPNYAQG
-796 FEPDFILFAQTHEDG
+796 FEPDFILFAQTHSDE

-826 EPSNAWKK
+826 ELSNAWKE
-834 EFLGM
+834 EFLEM
-839 LENATLKSHNKKLH
+839 LENAALKSHNKKLD
-853 LKGLPFFTLHNREVN
+853 LKGLPFFTLKNSVVN
-868 DEFQTAFHQTFKDKE
+868 SEFTTAFNQIFKDQK

>member
-1 MLKLKLYLILIQS
+1 MS
-14 FAYTL
+14 C
-19 KINPKTLR
+19 KIHPFKVTP
-27 YNSLNFSLK
+27 
-36 GFHAR
+36 
-41 FIRICYPPPPQSAI
+41 PPPPQSAI
-55 KHRTP
+55 KDRTP
-60 NNEEIEL
+60 NNAPSNGEIEL

-81 YQKQAIY
+81 YQKKAIY
-88 SYLEKRQFNPTQKH
+88 NYLEKRQSNPTQKH

-121 LECYKQGYQN
+121 LECCKQGYQN
-131 FIFFVNSA
+131 FIFFVNST

-149 IDSASSKYLFSE
+149 TDSASSKYLFSE

-172 KSINNLNESHNN
+172 KSINNLNESHNG

-196 FSLFTRAKENAITL
+196 FSLFTKAKENAITL
-210 EDLKDQKLV
+210 DDLKDQKLV

-261 LLLEFSATIPNEKSV
+261 LLLEFSATIPKEKSV
-276 KEKYENLK
+276 EEKYKNLK
-284 AFTYTLKEFSED
+284 VITYTLKEFSED

-349 EESRKNQE
+349 EDSKENQE
-357 RFNTFLENLNPLD
+357 RFNTFLENLSPLD
-370 LENFFNHSRNAFFKA
+370 LENFFNHSRNAFFKD
-385 AKSFFDEKNYAP
+385 AKNFFDKQHYTP
-397 NLVALLQNKFKE
+397 NLVALLQNKFKK
-409 SVQINTNNEKEL
+409 STQINTNNEKEL

-436 PKRVIFSVDK
+436 HKRVIFSVDK

-455 LFDIVRLKNKANQK
+455 LFDIVRLKNKASQK

-489 NDFKPSC
+489 NDFKPGR
-496 IEFYQRKFDLFNPLS
+496 IEFYQRKFDFSNPLS

-519 AIYDSE
+519 AVYDSE
-525 FIAKLKKELQELGLG
+525 FIAKLNNELQDLGLG
-540 FIEKEKEKT
+540 FVNEKQ

-563 ASNTKDKKKNLFNMD
+563 ASNTKDKNKNLFNKD
-578 YSDPVEVK
+578 YTDHVIVK
-586 LKSLH
+586 LQSLH
-591 VPLFAFGVREKKV
+591 VPLFAFNVREKKV

-616 YMTHAL
+616 YIPHTL
-622 NKIPLNYFL
+622 NKIPINYFL

-647 FKKHAFNNKVGFIEQ
+647 FKKHPFNNKVGFIEQ
-662 YISPLKTN
+662 YISHLKTN
-670 FHKNQKFDD
+670 FHKDQKFDD
-679 NKTLL
+679 NKILL
-684 KLAVYV
+684 KLAVYI
-690 IENLKDTLLKEQN
+690 IENLKDTLLKEQDK
-703 EPSVSALELKEFE
+703 PSVSALELKEFE
-716 THNKSLSTSEWEKDV
+716 THNKSLSASELEKNI
-731 PPYEWLLFKDMR
+731 PFYEWLLFKDMR
-743 KLDSDLEREFLGF
+743 KLDSDLEREFLDF
-756 INDHKELLNKKF
+756 INKNKEILDKKF

-773 LRNDHFTE
+773 LRNDHFAE

-796 FEPDFILFAQTHEDG
+796 FEPDFILFAQTHSDE

-834 EFLGM
+834 EFLEM
-839 LENATLKSHNKKLH
+839 LENAALKSHNKKLH
-853 LKGLPFFTLHNREVN
+853 LKGLPFFMFHNSVVN
-868 DEFQTAFHQTFKDKE
+868 GDFQTAFNQIFKD
-883 C
+883 

>member
-1 MLKLKLYLILIQS
+1 
-14 FAYTL
+14 
-19 KINPKTLR
+19 
-27 YNSLNFSLK
+27 
-36 GFHAR
+36 
-41 FIRICYPPPPQSAI
+41 
-55 KHRTP
+55 
-60 NNEEIEL
+60 
-67 PTHITSNLK
+67 
-76 KELRD
+76 
-81 YQKQAIY
+81 
-88 SYLEKRQFNPTQKH
+88 
-102 FMFEMATGS
+102 MFEMATGS

-131 FIFFVNSA
+131 FIFFVNST

-149 IDSASSKYLFSE
+149 TDSVSSKYLFSE
-161 NININDENTEI
+161 TIHINDENTEI
-172 KSINNLNESHNN
+172 KSINNLNESHDN
-184 AINIY
+184 AVNIY

-196 FSLFTRAKENAITL
+196 FSLFTKAKENAITI

-235 LNDSEASEKRNWE
+235 LSDAEFSEKRNWE

-276 KEKYENLK
+276 KDKYENLK
-284 AFTYTLKEFSED
+284 VITYTLKEFSED

-327 LLAQHHNIE
+327 LLAQRHNIE

-349 EESRKNQE
+349 EDSKENQE
-357 RFNTFLENLNPLD
+357 RFNAFLENLSPLD
-370 LENFFNHSRNAFFKA
+370 LESFFNHSRNAFFKD
-385 AKSFFDEKNYAP
+385 AKNFFDKQNYTP
-397 NLVALLQNKFKE
+397 NLAALLQTKFKK

-421 EKGMLLLNSLEDRDN
+421 EKSMLLLNSLEDRQN

-455 LFDIVRLKNKANQK
+455 LFDIVRLKNKASQK
-469 DTIKDAQLIGRG
+469 DTTKDAQLIGRG

-489 NDFKPSC
+489 NDLKPSR
-496 IEFYQRKFDLFNPLS
+496 IEFYQRKFDLSNPLS

-525 FIAKLKKELQELGLG
+525 FIAKLKKELRELGLG
-540 FIEKEKEKT
+540 LIEKEKT

-578 YSDPVEVK
+578 YSDPVEAK
-586 LKSLH
+586 LQSLH
-591 VPLFAFGVREKKV
+591 VPLFAFDVREKKV

-616 YMTHAL
+616 YIPHTL
-622 NKIPLNYFL
+622 DKIPINYFL

-647 FKKHAFNNKVGFIEQ
+647 FKKHAFNNKVEFIEQ

-670 FHKNQKFDD
+670 FHKSQKFDD

-684 KLAVYV
+684 KLAVYI
-690 IENLKDTLLKEQN
+690 IENLKDTLLKEQDKYN
-703 EPSVSALELKEFE
+703 VSALELKEFE
-716 THNKSLSTSEWEKDV
+716 THNKSLSASELEKDI
-731 PPYEWLLFKDMR
+731 PLYEWLLFKDMR

-756 INDHKELLNKKF
+756 INDHKEVLDKKF

-781 LKVFCNIEGPFYAQG
+781 LKVFCNIENSPYYAQG
-796 FEPDFILFAQTHEDG
+796 FEPDFILFAQTHSDE
-811 FLGFTCYMEAKGEHL
+811 FLGFTCYVEAKGEHL
-826 EPSNAWKK
+826 EHSNAWKE
-834 EFLGM
+834 EFLEM
-839 LENATLKSHNKKLH
+839 LENAALKSHNKKLD
-853 LKGLPFFTLHNREVN
+853 LKGLPFFTLHNKVLN
-868 DEFQTAFHQTFKDKE
+868 EFTTAFNQIFKDQE

>member
-1 MLKLKLYLILIQS
+1 M
-14 FAYTL
+14 FASASKVNL
-19 KINPKTLR
+19 KTLR

-41 FIRICYPPPPQSAI
+41 FIHSKLPPPPQSAI
-55 KHRTP
+55 KDRAP
-60 NNEEIEL
+60 NNAPSNKEIEL

-88 SYLEKRQFNPTQKH
+88 NYLEKRQFNPTQKH

-121 LECYKQGYQN
+121 LECCKQGYQN
-131 FIFFVNSA
+131 FIFFVNST

-149 IDSASSKYLFSE
+149 TDSVSSKYLFSE

-172 KSINNLNESHNN
+172 KSINNLNESHNS

-196 FSLFTRAKENAITL
+196 FSLFTKAKENAITL

-248 SVVKLALEQNKDN
+248 SVVKLALEQNEDN
-261 LLLEFSATIPNEKSV
+261 LLLEFSATIPKEKSV

-284 AFTYTLKEFSED
+284 VITYTLKEFSED

-349 EESRKNQE
+349 EESKKNQE
-357 RFNTFLENLNPLD
+357 RFNAFLENLSPLD
-370 LENFFNHSRNAFFKA
+370 LENFFHYSRNAFFKN
-385 AKSFFDEKNYAP
+385 AKNFFDEKNYTA
-397 NLVALLQNKFKE
+397 NLVAFLQTKFKK
-409 SVQINTNNEKEL
+409 STQINTNNEKEL

-455 LFDIVRLKNKANQK
+455 LFDIVRLKNKASQK
-469 DTIKDAQLIGRG
+469 DTTKDAQLIGRG

-489 NDFKPSC
+489 NDFKPSR
-496 IEFYQRKFDLFNPLS
+496 IEFYQRKFDLSNPLS

-519 AIYDSE
+519 AIYNSE
-525 FIAKLKKELQELGLG
+525 FIAKLNNELQDLGLG
-540 FIEKEKEKT
+540 FVNEKQ

-563 ASNTKDKKKNLFNMD
+563 ASNKRDKNKNLFNKD
-578 YSDPVEVK
+578 YTDPVEAT

-591 VPLFAFGVREKKV
+591 VPLFAFGVHESRM

-611 GDRTY
+611 GDGTY
-616 YMTHAL
+616 YMTYAL
-622 NKIPLNYFL
+622 DKIPINYFL

-647 FKKHAFNNKVGFIEQ
+647 FTKHAFNNKVGFIEQ

-679 NKTLL
+679 NKILL
-684 KLAVYV
+684 KLAVYI
-690 IENLKDTLLKEQN
+690 IENLKDTLLKEQDK
-703 EPSVSALELKEFE
+703 PSVSALELKEFE
-716 THNKSLSTSEWEKDV
+716 THNKSLSASEWEKDI

-781 LKVFCNIEGPFYAQG
+781 LKVFCNIKGPFYAQG

-834 EFLGM
+834 EFLEM
-839 LENATLKSHNKKLH
+839 LENAALESHNKKLD
-853 LKGLPFFTLHNREVN
+853 LKGLPFFTLHNSVVN
-868 DEFQTAFHQTFKDKE
+868 SEFATAFNQIFKDQK

>member
-1 MLKLKLYLILIQS
+1 MQDSSIQS
-14 FAYTL
+14 
-19 KINPKTLR
+19 
-27 YNSLNFSLK
+27 
-36 GFHAR
+36 
-41 FIRICYPPPPQSAI
+41 YPPPPQSAI
-55 KHRTP
+55 KDHTP
-60 NNEEIEL
+60 NNAPSNGEIEL
-67 PTHITSNLK
+67 PTHIISNLK

-81 YQKQAIY
+81 YQKKAIY
-88 SYLEKRQFNPTQKH
+88 NYLEKRQSHPTQKH

-121 LECYKQGYQN
+121 LECCKQGYQN
-131 FIFFVNSA
+131 FIFFVNST

-149 IDSASSKYLFSE
+149 TDSASSKYLFSE

-261 LLLEFSATIPNEKSV
+261 LLLEFSATIPKEKSV
-276 KEKYENLK
+276 EEKYKNLK
-284 AFTYTLKEFSED
+284 VATYTLKEFSED

-349 EESRKNQE
+349 EDSKENQE
-357 RFNTFLENLNPLD
+357 RFNAFLENLSPLD
-370 LENFFNHSRNAFFKA
+370 LENFFHYSRNAFFKD
-385 AKSFFDEKNYAP
+385 AKNFFDKQKYTP
-397 NLVALLQNKFKE
+397 NLAAFLQTKFKK
-409 SVQINTNNEKEL
+409 STQINTNNEKQL

-469 DTIKDAQLIGRG
+469 DTTKDAQLIGRG

-489 NDFKPSC
+489 NDFKPSR
-496 IEFYQRKFDLFNPLS
+496 IEFYQRKFDFSNPLS

-519 AIYDSE
+519 AVYDSE
-525 FIAKLKKELQELGLG
+525 FIAKLNNELQDLGLG
-540 FIEKEKEKT
+540 FVNEKQ

-563 ASNTKDKKKNLFNMD
+563 ASNTKDKNKNLFNKD
-578 YSDPVEVK
+578 YSDPVK
-586 LKSLH
+586 ATLQSLH
-591 VPLFAFGVREKKV
+591 VPLFGFIVREKKV

-611 GDRTY
+611 GDTTY
-616 YMTHAL
+616 YIPHTL
-622 NKIPLNYFL
+622 DKIPINYFL

-647 FKKHAFNNKVGFIEQ
+647 FKKHAFNNKVEFIER
-662 YISPLKTN
+662 YVSSLKTN
-670 FHKNQKFDD
+670 FHKSQKFD
-679 NKTLL
+679 NNEILL
-684 KLAVYV
+684 KLAVYI
-690 IENLKDTLLKEQN
+690 IENLKDTLLKEQDKY
-703 EPSVSALELKEFE
+703 EVSALELKEFE
-716 THNKSLSTSEWEKDV
+716 THNKSLSASELEKDI
-731 PPYEWLLFKDMR
+731 PFYEWLLFKDMR
-743 KLDSDLEREFLGF
+743 KLDSDLEREFLVF
-756 INDHKELLNKKF
+756 INDNKEVLDKKF

-773 LRNDHFTE
+773 LRNDHFAE
-781 LKVFCNIEGPFYAQG
+781 LKVFCNIEDSPYYAQG
-796 FEPDFILFAQTHEDG
+796 FEPDFILFAQTHEDE

-834 EFLGM
+834 EFLEM

-853 LKGLPFFTLHNREVN
+853 RKRPRVRLFCWERDDLRGGAQNETPLHWHRANGLYRN
-868 DEFQTAFHQTFKDKE
+868 DH
-883 C
+883 

>member
-1 MLKLKLYLILIQS
+1 MKD
-14 FAYTL
+14 
-19 KINPKTLR
+19 
-27 YNSLNFSLK
+27 
-36 GFHAR
+36 
-41 FIRICYPPPPQSAI
+41 
-55 KHRTP
+55 RTP
-60 NNEEIEL
+60 NSTPNNAPNNNNKEIEL

-81 YQKQAIY
+81 YQKQAIHD
-88 SYLEKRQFNPTQKH
+88 YLEKRQSHPTQKH

-131 FIFFVNSA
+131 FIFFVNSV

-149 IDSASSKYLFSE
+149 TDSASSKYLFSE
-161 NININDENTEI
+161 NININDKNTEI

-261 LLLEFSATIPNEKSV
+261 LLLEFSATIPKEKSV
-276 KEKYENLK
+276 KDKYENLK
-284 AFTYTLKEFSED
+284 VVTYTLKEFSED

-318 ACVSSLYKE
+318 ACISSLYKE

-349 EESRKNQE
+349 EESKKNQE
-357 RFNTFLENLNPLD
+357 RFNAFLENLSFLD
-370 LENFFNHSRNAFFKA
+370 LENFFHYGHNAFFKA
-385 AKSFFDEKNYAP
+385 AKSFFDEQNHAP

-421 EKGMLLLNSLEDRDN
+421 ENHMLLLNSLEDRDN

-455 LFDIVRLKNKANQK
+455 LFDIVRLKNKASQK

-489 NDFKPSC
+489 NDFKPGR

-519 AIYDSE
+519 AVYDSE
-525 FIAKLKKELQELGLG
+525 FIAKLKEELQISGLG
-540 FIEKEKEKT
+540 FVDEKQ

-563 ASNTKDKKKNLFNMD
+563 ASNKREKNNNLFNKD
-578 YSDPVEVK
+578 YTDPVEAT

-591 VPLFAFGVREKKV
+591 VPLFGFNVREKQV

-616 YMTHAL
+616 YIPYIL
-622 NKIPLNYFL
+622 DKIPINYFL

-647 FKKHAFNNKVGFIEQ
+647 FTKHAFNNKVGFIKQ

-679 NKTLL
+679 NEILL
-684 KLAVYV
+684 KLAVY
-690 IENLKDTLLKEQN
+690 IIGNLKDTLLKEQDKYD
-703 EPSVSALELKEFE
+703 VSALELKEFE
-716 THNKSLSTSEWEKDV
+716 THNKSLSASEWEKNI

-743 KLDSDLEREFLGF
+743 KLDSGLEREFLGF
-756 INDHKELLNKKF
+756 INDHKEVLDKKF

-773 LRNDHFTE
+773 LRNDHFAE

-796 FEPDFILFAQTHEDG
+796 FEPDFILFAQTHEYE

-826 EPSNAWKK
+826 EHSNAWKK
-834 EFLGM
+834 EFLEM

-853 LKGLPFFTLHNREVN
+853 LKGLPFFTLHNSVVN
-868 DEFQTAFHQTFKDKE
+868 GDFQTAFHQTFKDKE

>member
-1 MLKLKLYLILIQS
+1 MKD
-14 FAYTL
+14 
-19 KINPKTLR
+19 
-27 YNSLNFSLK
+27 
-36 GFHAR
+36 
-41 FIRICYPPPPQSAI
+41 
-55 KHRTP
+55 RTP
-60 NNEEIEL
+60 NNAPSNGEIEL
-67 PTHITSNLK
+67 PTHITSHLK

-81 YQKQAIY
+81 YQKKAIY
-88 SYLEKRQFNPTQKH
+88 NYLERRQSHPTQKH

-121 LECYKQGYQN
+121 LECCKQGYQN
-131 FIFFVNSA
+131 FIFFVNST

-149 IDSASSKYLFSE
+149 TDSTSSKYLFSE

-172 KSINNLNESHNN
+172 KSINNLNESHNG

-196 FSLFTRAKENAITL
+196 FSLFTKAKENAITL

-261 LLLEFSATIPNEKSV
+261 LLLEFSATIPKEKSV
-276 KEKYENLK
+276 EEKYKNLK
-284 AFTYTLKEFSED
+284 VATYTLKEFSED

-349 EESRKNQE
+349 EDSKENQE
-357 RFNTFLENLNPLD
+357 RFNAFLENLSPLD
-370 LENFFNHSRNAFFKA
+370 LENFFHYSRNAFFKD
-385 AKSFFDEKNYAP
+385 AKNFFDKQKYTP
-397 NLVALLQNKFKE
+397 NLTAFLQTKFKK
-409 SVQINTNNEKEL
+409 STQINTNNEKEL

-455 LFDIVRLKNKANQK
+455 LFDIVRLKNKASQK
-469 DTIKDAQLIGRG
+469 DTTKDAQLIGRG

-489 NDFKPSC
+489 NDFKPSR
-496 IEFYQRKFDLFNPLS
+496 IEFYQRKFDFSNPLS

-519 AIYDSE
+519 AVYDSE
-525 FIAKLKKELQELGLG
+525 FIAKLKEELRELGLG
-540 FIEKEKEKT
+540 FIEKEKT

-563 ASNTKDKKKNLFNMD
+563 ASNTKDKKKNLFNKD
-578 YSDPVEVK
+578 YTDSVKVK
-586 LKSLH
+586 LQSLH
-591 VPLFAFGVREKKV
+591 VPLFAFDVREKKV

-611 GDRTY
+611 GDTTY
-616 YMTHAL
+616 YIPHTL
-622 NKIPLNYFL
+622 DKIPLNYFL

-662 YISPLKTN
+662 YISHLKTN

-684 KLAVYV
+684 KLAVYI
-690 IENLKDTLLKEQN
+690 IENLKDTLLKEQDKY
-703 EPSVSALELKEFE
+703 EVSALELKEFE
-716 THNKSLSTSEWEKDV
+716 THNKSLSASEWEKDI
-731 PPYEWLLFKDMR
+731 PFYEWLLFKDMR
-743 KLDSDLEREFLGF
+743 KLDSKLEREFLVF
-756 INDHKELLNKKF
+756 INDNKEVLDKKF

-773 LRNDHFTE
+773 LRNDHFAE
-781 LKVFCNIEGPFYAQG
+781 LKVFCNIENSPYYAQG
-796 FEPDFILFAQTHEDG
+796 FEPDFILFAQTHSDE

-834 EFLGM
+834 EFLET

-853 LKGLPFFTLHNREVN
+853 LKGLPFFTLHNSVVN
-868 DEFQTAFHQTFKDKE
+868 GDFQTAFNQIFKDHK

>member
-1 MLKLKLYLILIQS
+1 MHSKL
-14 FAYTL
+14 
-19 KINPKTLR
+19 
-27 YNSLNFSLK
+27 
-36 GFHAR
+36 
-41 FIRICYPPPPQSAI
+41 PPPPQSAI
-55 KHRTP
+55 KNHALNNAP
-60 NNEEIEL
+60 NNKEIEL

-81 YQKQAIY
+81 YQKKAIY
-88 SYLEKRQFNPTQKH
+88 NYLEKRQFNPFQKH

-121 LECYKQGYQN
+121 LECCKQGYQN
-131 FIFFVNSA
+131 FIFFVNST

-149 IDSASSKYLFSE
+149 TDSVSSKYLFSE

-172 KSINNLNESHNN
+172 KSINNLNESHNG

-196 FSLFTRAKENAITL
+196 FSLFTKAKENAITL

-235 LNDSEASEKRNWE
+235 LSDAEFSEKRNWE

-276 KEKYENLK
+276 EEKYKNLK

-327 LLAQHHNIE
+327 LLAQHHSIE

-349 EESRKNQE
+349 EDSKKNQE
-357 RFNTFLENLNPLD
+357 RFNAFLENLSPLD
-370 LENFFNHSRNAFFKA
+370 LENFFHYSRNAFFKA
-385 AKSFFDEKNYAP
+385 AKNFFDKQKYTP
-397 NLVALLQNKFKE
+397 NLTAFLQTKFKK
-409 SVQINTNNEKEL
+409 STQINTNNEKEL
-421 EKGMLLLNSLEDRDN
+421 EKSMLLLNSLEDRDN

-455 LFDIVRLKNKANQK
+455 LFDIVRLKNKASQK
-469 DTIKDAQLIGRG
+469 DTTKDAQLIGRG

-489 NDFKPSC
+489 NDFKPSR
-496 IEFYQRKFDLFNPLS
+496 IEFYQRKFDFSNPLS

-519 AIYDSE
+519 AVYDSE
-525 FIAKLKKELQELGLG
+525 FIAKLNNELQDLGLG
-540 FIEKEKEKT
+540 FVNEKQ

-563 ASNTKDKKKNLFNMD
+563 ASNTKDKNKNLFNKD
-578 YSDPVEVK
+578 YSDPVEAK

-591 VPLFAFGVREKKV
+591 VPLFGFIVREKKV

-611 GDRTY
+611 GDTTY
-616 YMTHAL
+616 YIPHTL
-622 NKIPLNYFL
+622 DKIPINYFL

-647 FKKHAFNNKVGFIEQ
+647 FKKHAFNNKVEFIER
-662 YISPLKTN
+662 YVSSLKTN
-670 FHKNQKFDD
+670 FHKSQKFD
-679 NKTLL
+679 NNEILL
-684 KLAVYV
+684 KLAVYI
-690 IENLKDTLLKEQN
+690 IENLKDTLLKEQDKY
-703 EPSVSALELKEFE
+703 EVSALELKEFE
-716 THNKSLSTSEWEKDV
+716 THNKSLSASEWEKDI
-731 PPYEWLLFKDMR
+731 PFYEWLLFKDMR
-743 KLDSDLEREFLGF
+743 KLDSDLEREFLDF
-756 INDHKELLNKKF
+756 INKNKEILDKKF

-796 FEPDFILFAQTHEDG
+796 FEPDFILFAQTHSDE

-834 EFLGM
+834 EFLEM

-853 LKGLPFFTLHNREVN
+853 LKGLPFFTLHNSVVN
-868 DEFQTAFHQTFKDKE
+868 GEFQTAFHQTFKDKE

>member
-1 MLKLKLYLILIQS
+1 
-14 FAYTL
+14 
-19 KINPKTLR
+19 
-27 YNSLNFSLK
+27 
-36 GFHAR
+36 
-41 FIRICYPPPPQSAI
+41 
-55 KHRTP
+55 
-60 NNEEIEL
+60 
-67 PTHITSNLK
+67 
-76 KELRD
+76 
-81 YQKQAIY
+81 
-88 SYLEKRQFNPTQKH
+88 
-102 FMFEMATGS
+102 MFEMATGS

-131 FIFFVNSA
+131 FIFFVNST

-149 IDSASSKYLFSE
+149 TDSVSSKYLFSE

-172 KSINNLNESHNN
+172 KSINNLNESHNG

-196 FSLFTRAKENAITL
+196 FSLFTKAKENAITL

-261 LLLEFSATIPNEKSV
+261 LLLEFSATIPKEKSV
-276 KEKYENLK
+276 EEKYKNLK
-284 AFTYTLKEFSED
+284 VATYTLKEFSED

-349 EESRKNQE
+349 EDSKKNQE
-357 RFNTFLENLNPLD
+357 RFNAFLENLSPLD
-370 LENFFNHSRNAFFKA
+370 LENFFNHSRNAFFKD
-385 AKSFFDEKNYAP
+385 AKNFFDKQKYTP
-397 NLVALLQNKFKE
+397 NLAALLQTKFKK
-409 SVQINTNNEKEL
+409 STQINTNNEKEL
-421 EKGMLLLNSLEDRDN
+421 EKSMLLLNSLEDRDN

-455 LFDIVRLKNKANQK
+455 LFDIVRLKNKASQK

-489 NDFKPSC
+489 NDFKPNR
-496 IEFYQRKFDLFNPLS
+496 IEFYQRKFDNPLS

-519 AIYDSE
+519 AVYDSE
-525 FIAKLKKELQELGLG
+525 FIAKLNNELQVLGLG
-540 FIEKEKEKT
+540 FVNEKQ

-563 ASNTKDKKKNLFNMD
+563 ASNTKDKNKNLFNKD
-578 YSDPVEVK
+578 YTGPVEAT

-591 VPLFAFGVREKKV
+591 VPLFAFDVREKKV

-611 GDRTY
+611 GDTTY
-616 YMTHAL
+616 YIPHTL
-622 NKIPLNYFL
+622 DKIPINYFL

-647 FKKHAFNNKVGFIEQ
+647 FKKHAFNNKVEFIEQ
-662 YISPLKTN
+662 YVSPLKTN
-670 FHKNQKFDD
+670 FHKNQKFD
-679 NKTLL
+679 NNEILL
-684 KLAVYV
+684 KLAVYI
-690 IENLKDTLLKEQN
+690 IENLKDTLLKEQDKY
-703 EPSVSALELKEFE
+703 EVSALELKEFE
-716 THNKSLSTSEWEKDV
+716 THNKSLSASEWEKDI
-731 PPYEWLLFKDMR
+731 PFYEWLLFKDMR

-756 INDHKELLNKKF
+756 INDNKEVLDKKF

-773 LRNDHFTE
+773 LRNDHFAE
-781 LKVFCNIEGPFYAQG
+781 LKVFCNIENSPFYAQG
-796 FEPDFILFAQTHEDG
+796 FEPDFILFAQTHSDE

-834 EFLGM
+834 EFLEM

-853 LKGLPFFTLHNREVN
+853 LKGLPFFTFTNNNRTLN
-868 DEFQTAFHQTFKDKE
+868 AEFVEAFHQIFKDKE
-883 C
+883 

>member
-1 MLKLKLYLILIQS
+1 M
-14 FAYTL
+14 
-19 KINPKTLR
+19 
-27 YNSLNFSLK
+27 
-36 GFHAR
+36 
-41 FIRICYPPPPQSAI
+41 
-55 KHRTP
+55 P
-60 NNEEIEL
+60 NNAPSNGEIEL

-88 SYLEKRQFNPTQKH
+88 NYLEKRQSNPTQKH

-131 FIFFVNSA
+131 FIFFVNST

-149 IDSASSKYLFSE
+149 TDSTSSKYLFSE
-161 NININDENTEI
+161 NININDKNTEI
-172 KSINNLNESHNN
+172 KSINNLNESHNG

-196 FSLFTRAKENAITL
+196 FSLFTKAKENAITL

-276 KEKYENLK
+276 EEKYKNLK

-349 EESRKNQE
+349 EDSKENQE
-357 RFNTFLENLNPLD
+357 RFNAFLENLSPLD
-370 LENFFNHSRNAFFKA
+370 LENFFHYSRNAFFKD
-385 AKSFFDEKNYAP
+385 AKNFFDKQKYTP
-397 NLVALLQNKFKE
+397 NLTAFLQTKFKK
-409 SVQINTNNEKEL
+409 STQINTNNEKEL
-421 EKGMLLLNSLEDRDN
+421 EKGMPLLNSLEDRDN

-455 LFDIVRLKNKANQK
+455 LFDIVRLKNKASQK
-469 DTIKDAQLIGRG
+469 DTTKDAQLIGRG

-489 NDFKPSC
+489 NDFKPSR
-496 IEFYQRKFDLFNPLS
+496 IEFYQRKFDFSNPLS

-519 AIYDSE
+519 AVYDSE
-525 FIAKLKKELQELGLG
+525 FIAQLNKGLQDLGLG
-540 FIEKEKEKT
+540 FVNEKQ

-563 ASNTKDKKKNLFNMD
+563 ASNTKDKKKNLFNVD
-578 YSDPVEVK
+578 YSGPVEAT
-586 LKSLH
+586 LQSLH
-591 VPLFAFGVREKKV
+591 VPLFGFIVREKKV

-616 YMTHAL
+616 YIPHTL
-622 NKIPLNYFL
+622 DKIPINYFL

-647 FKKHAFNNKVGFIEQ
+647 FKQHPFNNKVGFIEQ

-670 FHKNQKFDD
+670 FHKDQKFDD
-679 NKTLL
+679 NKIFL
-684 KLAVYV
+684 KLAVYI
-690 IENLKDTLLKEQN
+690 IENLKDTLLKEQDKY
-703 EPSVSALELKEFE
+703 EVSALELKEFE
-716 THNKSLSTSEWEKDV
+716 THNKSLSASEWEKDI
-731 PPYEWLLFKDMR
+731 PFYEWLLFKDMR
-743 KLDSDLEREFLGF
+743 KLDSDLERKFLVF
-756 INDHKELLNKKF
+756 INDHREVLDKKF

-781 LKVFCNIEGPFYAQG
+781 LKVFCNIENSPYHAQISEH
-796 FEPDFILFAQTHEDG
+796 FLSRILS
-811 FLGFTCYMEAKGEHL
+811 FLPKRIAMNF
-826 EPSNAWKK
+826 
-834 EFLGM
+834 
-839 LENATLKSHNKKLH
+839 
-853 LKGLPFFTLHNREVN
+853 
-868 DEFQTAFHQTFKDKE
+868 
-883 C
+883 

>member
-1 MLKLKLYLILIQS
+1 M
-14 FAYTL
+14 
-19 KINPKTLR
+19 
-27 YNSLNFSLK
+27 
-36 GFHAR
+36 
-41 FIRICYPPPPQSAI
+41 
-55 KHRTP
+55 
-60 NNEEIEL
+60 
-67 PTHITSNLK
+67 TSNLK

-88 SYLEKRQFNPTQKH
+88 NYLEKRKSHPTQKH

-121 LECYKQGYQN
+121 LECCKQGYQN
-131 FIFFVNSA
+131 FIFFVNST

-149 IDSASSKYLFSE
+149 TDSVSSKYLFSE

-172 KSINNLNESHNN
+172 KSINNLNESHNG

-261 LLLEFSATIPNEKSV
+261 LLLEFSATIPKEKSV
-276 KEKYENLK
+276 KDKYENLK
-284 AFTYTLKEFSED
+284 VATYTLKEFSED

-349 EESRKNQE
+349 EESKKNQE
-357 RFNTFLENLNPLD
+357 RFNTFLENLSPLD
-370 LENFFNHSRNAFFKA
+370 LENFFHYSRNAFFKD
-385 AKSFFDEKNYAP
+385 AKNFFDKQKYTP
-397 NLVALLQNKFKE
+397 NLVAFLQTKFKK
-409 SVQINTNNEKEL
+409 STQINTNNEKEL

-446 LNEGWDVLN
+446 INEGWDVLN
-455 LFDIVRLKNKANQK
+455 LFDIVRLKNKASQK
-469 DTIKDAQLIGRG
+469 DTTKDAQLIGRG

-489 NDFKPSC
+489 NDFKPSR
-496 IEFYQRKFDLFNPLS
+496 IEFYQRKFDFSNPLS

-519 AIYDSE
+519 AVYDSE
-525 FIAKLKKELQELGLG
+525 FIAKLNNELQDLGLG
-540 FIEKEKEKT
+540 FVNEKQ

-563 ASNTKDKKKNLFNMD
+563 ASNTKDKNKNLFNKD
-578 YSDPVEVK
+578 YTDHVEAT

-591 VPLFAFGVREKKV
+591 VPLFAFNVREKRV

-611 GDRTY
+611 GDTTY
-616 YMTHAL
+616 YIHTL
-622 NKIPLNYFL
+622 DKIPLNYFL

-647 FKKHAFNNKVGFIEQ
+647 FKKHAFNNKVEFIER
-662 YISPLKTN
+662 YVSSLKTN
-670 FHKNQKFDD
+670 FHKSQKFD
-679 NKTLL
+679 NNEILL
-684 KLAVYV
+684 KLAVYI
-690 IENLKDTLLKEQN
+690 IENLKDTLLKEQDKY
-703 EPSVSALELKEFE
+703 EVSALELKEFE
-716 THNKSLSTSEWEKDV
+716 THNKSLSASEWEKDI
-731 PPYEWLLFKDMR
+731 PFYEWLLFKDMR
-743 KLDSDLEREFLGF
+743 KLDSDLEREFLVF
-756 INDHKELLNKKF
+756 INDHKEILDKKF

-773 LRNDHFTE
+773 LRNDHFAE
-781 LKVFCNIEGPFYAQG
+781 LKVFCNIENSPYYAQG
-796 FEPDFILFAQTHEDG
+796 FEPDFILFAQTHEDE

-826 EPSNAWKK
+826 EHSNAWKK
-834 EFLGM
+834 EFLET
-839 LENATLKSHNKKLH
+839 LENAMLKSHNKKLH
-853 LKGLPFFTLHNREVN
+853 LKGLPFFTLHTLHNNKVVN
-868 DEFQTAFHQTFKDKE
+868 GEFQTAFHQTFKDKE

>member
-1 MLKLKLYLILIQS
+1 MKNH
-14 FAYTL
+14 A
-19 KINPKTLR
+19 
-27 YNSLNFSLK
+27 LNN
-36 GFHAR
+36 A
-41 FIRICYPPPPQSAI
+41 
-55 KHRTP
+55 P
-60 NNEEIEL
+60 NNEEIDL

-88 SYLEKRQFNPTQKH
+88 NYLEKRQSHPTQKH

-149 IDSASSKYLFSE
+149 TDSISSKYLFSE

-172 KSINNLNESHNN
+172 KSINNLNESHSG

-196 FSLFTRAKENAITL
+196 FSLFTKAKENAISI

-276 KEKYENLK
+276 EDKYKNLK

-349 EESRKNQE
+349 EDSKENQE
-357 RFNTFLENLNPLD
+357 RFNAFLENLIPLD
-370 LENFFNHSRNAFFKA
+370 LENFFNYSRNAFFKD
-385 AKSFFDEKNYAP
+385 AKNFFDKQKYTP
-397 NLVALLQNKFKE
+397 NLAAFLQTKFKK
-409 SVQINTNNEKEL
+409 STQINTNNEKEL
-421 EKGMLLLNSLEDRDN
+421 EKSMLLLNSLEDRDN

-469 DTIKDAQLIGRG
+469 DTTKDAQLIGRG

-489 NDFKPSC
+489 NDFKPSR
-496 IEFYQRKFDLFNPLS
+496 IEFYQRKFDFSNPLS

-519 AIYDSE
+519 AVYDSE
-525 FIAKLKKELQELGLG
+525 FIAQLNNELQDLGLG
-540 FIEKEKEKT
+540 FVNEKQ

-563 ASNTKDKKKNLFNMD
+563 ASNTKDKKKNLFNKD
-578 YSDPVEVK
+578 YSDPVKVK
-586 LKSLH
+586 LQSLH
-591 VPLFAFGVREKKV
+591 VPLFAFNVREKKV

-611 GDRTY
+611 GDKTY
-616 YMTHAL
+616 YIPHTL

-647 FKKHAFNNKVGFIEQ
+647 FKKHPFNNKVGFIEQ
-662 YISPLKTN
+662 YISHLKTN
-670 FHKNQKFDD
+670 FHKDQKFDD
-679 NKTLL
+679 NKILL
-684 KLAVYV
+684 KLAVYI
-690 IENLKDTLLKEQN
+690 IENLKDTLLKEQDKY
-703 EPSVSALELKEFE
+703 EVSMLELKEFE
-716 THNKSLSTSEWEKDV
+716 THNKSLSASEWEKDI
-731 PPYEWLLFKDMR
+731 PFYEWLLFKDMR
-743 KLDSDLEREFLGF
+743 KLDSKLEREFLDF
-756 INDHKELLNKKF
+756 INKNKEILDKKF

-773 LRNDHFTE
+773 LRNDHFAE
-781 LKVFCNIEGPFYAQG
+781 LKVFCNIENSPYYAQG
-796 FEPDFILFAQTHEDG
+796 FEPDFILFAQTHSDE

-826 EPSNAWKK
+826 ESSNAWKE
-834 EFLGM
+834 EFLEM

-853 LKGLPFFTLHNREVN
+853 LKGLPFFTLHNSVVN
-868 DEFQTAFHQTFKDKE
+868 GEFQTAFDQTFKDKE

>member
-1 MLKLKLYLILIQS
+1 
-14 FAYTL
+14 
-19 KINPKTLR
+19 
-27 YNSLNFSLK
+27 
-36 GFHAR
+36 
-41 FIRICYPPPPQSAI
+41 
-55 KHRTP
+55 
-60 NNEEIEL
+60 
-67 PTHITSNLK
+67 
-76 KELRD
+76 
-81 YQKQAIY
+81 
-88 SYLEKRQFNPTQKH
+88 
-102 FMFEMATGS
+102 MFEMATGS

-131 FIFFVNSA
+131 FIFFVNST

-149 IDSASSKYLFSE
+149 TDSASSKYLFSE

-172 KSINNLNESHNN
+172 KSINNLNESNN
-184 AINIY
+184 GAINIY

-196 FSLFTRAKENAITL
+196 FSLLTKVKENAITI

-235 LNDSEASEKRNWE
+235 LSDAEEKRNWE

-276 KEKYENLK
+276 KDKYENLK
-284 AFTYTLKEFSED
+284 AITYTLKEFSED

-306 YENKELE
+306 YENKESE

-349 EESRKNQE
+349 EDSKENQK
-357 RFNTFLENLNPLD
+357 RFNAFLENLSPLD
-370 LENFFNHSRNAFFKA
+370 IENFFNHSCNAFFKD
-385 AKSFFDEKNYAP
+385 AKNFFDKQNYTP
-397 NLVALLQNKFKE
+397 NLAAFLQTKFKK

-455 LFDIVRLKNKANQK
+455 LFDIVRLKNKAIQK

-489 NDFKPSC
+489 NDFKQSR
-496 IEFYQRKFDLFNPLS
+496 IEFYQRKFDLSHPLS

-525 FIAKLKKELQELGLG
+525 FIAKLNNELQDLGG
-540 FIEKEKEKT
+540 FVNEKQ
-549 TIPLTPTKRFKCYY
+549 TIPLTPTKHFKCYY
-563 ASNTKDKKKNLFNMD
+563 ASNTKDKKKNLLKD
-578 YSDPVEVK
+578 YTDPVAVK
-586 LKSLH
+586 LQSLQ
-591 VPLFAFGVREKKV
+591 VPLFGFSVHEKKV
-604 DFKEENK
+604 DFKENK
-611 GDRTY
+611 GDKTY
-616 YMTHAL
+616 YNPIVL

-631 KALNLKNL
+631 KAISVKNL
-639 DFKTLKKA
+639 DFKTLKEA
-647 FKKHAFNNKVGFIEQ
+647 FKKHPFNNKVEFIER
-662 YISPLKTN
+662 YISPLTIN
-670 FHKNQKFDD
+670 FHKKQKFDD

-684 KLAVYV
+684 ELAVYIV
-690 IENLKDTLLKEQN
+690 ENLKDTLLKEQDQY
-703 EPSVSALELKEFE
+703 EVSALELKEFE
-716 THNKSLSTSEWEKDV
+716 THNRSLNASEFEKDI

-743 KLDSDLEREFLGF
+743 KLDSELEREFLDY
-756 INDHKELLNKKF
+756 INDHKEILDKKF

-781 LKVFCNIEGPFYAQG
+781 LKVFCNIEGPYHAQG
-796 FEPDFILFAQTHEDG
+796 FEPDFILFAQTHEDE
-811 FLGFTCYMEAKGEHL
+811 FLGFTCYMEVKGEHL

-834 EFLGM
+834 EFLER
-839 LENATLKSHNKKLH
+839 LENTTLKSRNKKLD
-853 LKGLPFFTLHNREVN
+853 LKGLPFFTLPNKAITE
-868 DEFQTAFHQTFKDKE
+868 EFQNAFDKIFKDHS

>member
-1 MLKLKLYLILIQS
+1 MHSRL
-14 FAYTL
+14 
-19 KINPKTLR
+19 
-27 YNSLNFSLK
+27 
-36 GFHAR
+36 
-41 FIRICYPPPPQSAI
+41 PPPPQSAI
-55 KHRTP
+55 KDRTP
-60 NNEEIEL
+60 NNAPSNGEIEL

-81 YQKQAIY
+81 YQKKAIHH
-88 SYLEKRQFNPTQKH
+88 YLEKRQSNPTQKH

-121 LECYKQGYQN
+121 LECCKQGYQN
-131 FIFFVNSA
+131 FIFFVNST

-149 IDSASSKYLFSE
+149 TDSASSKYLFSE
-161 NININDENTEI
+161 NININDENIEI

-196 FSLFTRAKENAITL
+196 FSLFTKAKENAITL

-235 LNDSEASEKRNWE
+235 LNDSETSEKRNWE

-276 KEKYENLK
+276 KDKYKNLK
-284 AFTYTLKEFSED
+284 VITYTLKEFSED

-349 EESRKNQE
+349 EDSKENQE
-357 RFNTFLENLNPLD
+357 RFNAFLENLSPLD
-370 LENFFNHSRNAFFKA
+370 LENFFNDSRNAFFKD
-385 AKSFFDEKNYAP
+385 AKNFFDKQKYTP
-397 NLVALLQNKFKE
+397 NLAAFLQTKFKK
-409 SVQINTNNEKEL
+409 STQINTNNEKEL

-436 PKRVIFSVDK
+436 PKRVVFSVDK

-481 ARYYPFSY
+481 ARYYPFSF
-489 NDFKPSC
+489 NDFKPNR
-496 IEFYQRKFDLFNPLS
+496 IEFYQRKFDLLNPLS

-525 FIAKLKKELQELGLG
+525 FIAQLKKDVEKLGLR
-540 FIEKEKEKT
+540 FTDENKEKQ

-563 ASNTKDKKKNLFNMD
+563 ASNTKDKNKNLFNKD
-578 YSDPVEVK
+578 YTDSVKVK
-586 LKSLH
+586 LQSLH
-591 VPLFAFGVREKKV
+591 VPLFGFIVHEKKV
-604 DFKEENK
+604 DFKEDNK
-611 GDRTY
+611 SDKTFY
-616 YMTHAL
+616 LPHAL
-622 NKIPLNYFL
+622 DKIPINYFL

-647 FKKHAFNNKVGFIEQ
+647 FKKHAFNNKVEFIRE

-670 FHKNQKFDD
+670 FHKNQKFD
-679 NKTLL
+679 NNEILL
-684 KLAVYV
+684 KLAVYI
-690 IENLKDTLLKEQN
+690 IENLKDTLLKEQDKY
-703 EPSVSALELKEFE
+703 SVSELELKEFE
-716 THNKSLSTSEWEKDV
+716 THNKSLSASEWEKGI
-731 PPYEWLLFKDMR
+731 PSYEWLLFKDMR
-743 KLDSDLEREFLGF
+743 KLDSGLERDFLDF
-756 INDHKELLNKKF
+756 INNHKEILDKKF

-781 LKVFCNIEGPFYAQG
+781 LKVFCNIENSPYYAQG
-796 FEPDFILFAQTHEDG
+796 FEPDFILFARTHSDE
-811 FLGFTCYMEAKGEHL
+811 FLGFTCYMEVKGEHL

-834 EFLGM
+834 EFLEM
-839 LENATLKSHNKKLH
+839 LENADLKSRNKKLH
-853 LKGLPFFTLHNREVN
+853 LKGLPFFTLHNNEAVKS
-868 DEFQTAFHQTFKDKE
+868 EFATAFDQIFKD
-883 C
+883 

>member
-1 MLKLKLYLILIQS
+1 MQDLFTQ
-14 FAYTL
+14 
-19 KINPKTLR
+19 
-27 YNSLNFSLK
+27 
-36 GFHAR
+36 G
-41 FIRICYPPPPQSAI
+41 YPPPPQSAI
-55 KHRTP
+55 KDHAP
-60 NNEEIEL
+60 NNAPNNGEIEL

-76 KELRD
+76 NELRN
-81 YQKQAIY
+81 YQKQAIHN
-88 SYLEKRQFNPTQKH
+88 YLEKRQSNPFQKH

-131 FIFFVNSA
+131 FIFFVNST

-149 IDSASSKYLFSE
+149 TDSVSSKYLFSE

-172 KSINNLNESHNN
+172 KSINNLNESQTS

-196 FSLFTRAKENAITL
+196 FSLFTKAKENAISI

-235 LNDSEASEKRNWE
+235 LSDAESSEKHNWE

-276 KEKYENLK
+276 KDKYENLK
-284 AFTYTLKEFSED
+284 VITYTLKEFSEN

-349 EESRKNQE
+349 EDSKENQE
-357 RFNTFLENLNPLD
+357 RFNAFLENLSPLD
-370 LENFFNHSRNAFFKA
+370 LENFFNHSRNAFFKD
-385 AKSFFDEKNYAP
+385 AKNFFDKQHYTP
-397 NLVALLQNKFKE
+397 NLAALLQTKFKK

-421 EKGMLLLNSLEDRDN
+421 EKSMLLLNSLEDREN

-455 LFDIVRLKNKANQK
+455 LFDIVRLKNKASQK
-469 DTIKDAQLIGRG
+469 DTTKDAQLIGRG
-481 ARYYPFSY
+481 ARYYPFRY
-489 NDFKPSC
+489 NDLKPSS
-496 IEFYQRKFDLFNPLS
+496 IEFYQRKFDLFNSLS

-525 FIAKLKKELQELGLG
+525 FIAKLKKELQDSGLE
-540 FIEKEKEKT
+540 FANEKQ
-549 TIPLTPTKRFKCYY
+549 TIPLTPTKNLKCYY
-563 ASNTKDKKKNLFNMD
+563 ASNTKNKNKNLFNKD
-578 YSDPVEVK
+578 YTDPVKVK
-586 LKSLH
+586 LQSLH
-591 VPLFAFGVREKKV
+591 VPLSAFGVREKKV

-611 GDRTY
+611 GDKTY
-616 YMTHAL
+616 YIPHTL
-622 NKIPLNYFL
+622 DKIPINYFL

-647 FKKHAFNNKVGFIEQ
+647 FKKHAFNNKVEFIER
-662 YISPLKTN
+662 YISQLKTN

-679 NKTLL
+679 NEILL
-684 KLAVYV
+684 KLAVYI
-690 IENLKDTLLKEQN
+690 IENLKDTLLKEQDKYD
-703 EPSVSALELKEFE
+703 VSALELKEFE
-716 THNKSLSTSEWEKDV
+716 THNKSLSASELEKDI
-731 PPYEWLLFKDMR
+731 PFYEWLLFKDMR
-743 KLDSDLEREFLGF
+743 KLDSDLERDFLDF
-756 INDHKELLNKKF
+756 INDHKEVLDKKF

-773 LRNDHFTE
+773 LRNDHFAE
-781 LKVFCNIEGPFYAQG
+781 LKVFCNIENSPYYAQG
-796 FEPDFILFAQTHEDG
+796 FEPDFILFAQTHSDE

-834 EFLGM
+834 EFLEM
-839 LENATLKSHNKKLH
+839 LENATLESHNKKLD
-853 LKGLPFFTLHNREVN
+853 LKGLPFFMLNNKVVN
-868 DEFQTAFHQTFKDKE
+868 EKFNTAFHQIFKDQE

>member
-1 MLKLKLYLILIQS
+1 MS
-14 FAYTL
+14 C
-19 KINPKTLR
+19 KIHPFKVT
-27 YNSLNFSLK
+27 
-36 GFHAR
+36 
-41 FIRICYPPPPQSAI
+41 PPPQSAI
-55 KHRTP
+55 KDRTP
-60 NNEEIEL
+60 NNAPSNGEIEL
-67 PTHITSNLK
+67 PTHITSHLK

-81 YQKQAIY
+81 YQKKAIY
-88 SYLEKRQFNPTQKH
+88 NYLERRQSHPTQKH

-121 LECYKQGYQN
+121 LECCKQGYQN
-131 FIFFVNSA
+131 FIFFVNST

-149 IDSASSKYLFSE
+149 TDSTSSKYLFSE

-196 FSLFTRAKENAITL
+196 FSLFTKAKENAITL

-276 KEKYENLK
+276 KNKYENLK

-349 EESRKNQE
+349 EDSKENQE
-357 RFNTFLENLNPLD
+357 RFNAFLENLSPLD
-370 LENFFNHSRNAFFKA
+370 LENFFHYSRNAFFKA
-385 AKSFFDEKNYAP
+385 AKNFFDKQKYTP
-397 NLVALLQNKFKE
+397 NLVAFLQTKFKK
-409 SVQINTNNEKEL
+409 STQINTNNEKEL
-421 EKGMLLLNSLEDRDN
+421 EKSMLLLNSLEDRDN

-455 LFDIVRLKNKANQK
+455 LFDIVRLKNKASQK
-469 DTIKDAQLIGRG
+469 DTTKDAQLIGRG

-489 NDFKPSC
+489 NDFKPSR
-496 IEFYQRKFDLFNPLS
+496 IEFYQRKFDFSNPLS

-519 AIYDSE
+519 AVYDSE
-525 FIAKLKKELQELGLG
+525 FIAKLKKELQDLGLG
-540 FIEKEKEKT
+540 LIEKEKT

-563 ASNTKDKKKNLFNMD
+563 ASNKREKNNNLFNKD
-578 YSDPVEVK
+578 YSDPVK
-586 LKSLH
+586 ATLQSLH
-591 VPLFAFGVREKKV
+591 APLFAFNVREKKV

-616 YMTHAL
+616 YIPHTL
-622 NKIPLNYFL
+622 DKIPLNYFL

-647 FKKHAFNNKVGFIEQ
+647 FKKHAFNNKVGFIER
-662 YISPLKTN
+662 YVSSLKTN
-670 FHKNQKFDD
+670 FHKNQKFD
-679 NKTLL
+679 NNEILL
-684 KLAVYV
+684 KLAVYI
-690 IENLKDTLLKEQN
+690 IENLKDTLLKEQDKY
-703 EPSVSALELKEFE
+703 EVSALELKEFE
-716 THNKSLSTSEWEKDV
+716 THNKSLSASEWEKDI
-731 PPYEWLLFKDMR
+731 PFYEWLLFKDMR
-743 KLDSDLEREFLGF
+743 KLDSDLERKFLDF
-756 INDHKELLNKKF
+756 INDNKEVLDKKF

-781 LKVFCNIEGPFYAQG
+781 LKVFCNIENSPYYAQG
-796 FEPDFILFAQTHEDG
+796 FEPDFILFAQTHSDE

-826 EPSNAWKK
+826 EHSNAWKK
-834 EFLGM
+834 EFLET
-839 LENATLKSHNKKLH
+839 LENATLKSHNKKLN
-853 LKGLPFFTLHNREVN
+853 LKGLPFFTLHSVVN
-868 DEFQTAFHQTFKDKE
+868 GEFATAFNQIFNFNQIFKDHK

>member
-1 MLKLKLYLILIQS
+1 
-14 FAYTL
+14 
-19 KINPKTLR
+19 
-27 YNSLNFSLK
+27 
-36 GFHAR
+36 
-41 FIRICYPPPPQSAI
+41 
-55 KHRTP
+55 
-60 NNEEIEL
+60 
-67 PTHITSNLK
+67 
-76 KELRD
+76 
-81 YQKQAIY
+81 
-88 SYLEKRQFNPTQKH
+88 
-102 FMFEMATGS
+102 MFEMATGS

-121 LECYKQGYQN
+121 LECCKQGYQN
-131 FIFFVNSA
+131 FIFFVNST

-149 IDSASSKYLFSE
+149 IDSVSSKYLFSE
-161 NININDENTEI
+161 NITINDENTEI
-172 KSINNLNESHNN
+172 KSINNLNESQTS

-235 LNDSEASEKRNWE
+235 LSDAESNEKRNWE

-276 KEKYENLK
+276 KDKYKNLK
-284 AFTYTLKEFSED
+284 VITYTLKEFSED

-349 EESRKNQE
+349 EDSKENQE
-357 RFNTFLENLNPLD
+357 RFNTFLENLSPLD
-370 LENFFNHSRNAFFKA
+370 LENFFNHSQNAFFKD
-385 AKSFFDEKNYAP
+385 AKNFFDKQHYTP
-397 NLVALLQNKFKE
+397 NLAQLLQTKFKK

-421 EKGMLLLNSLEDRDN
+421 EKSMLLLNSLEDRQN

-455 LFDIVRLKNKANQK
+455 LFDIVRLKNKASQK
-469 DTIKDAQLIGRG
+469 DTTKDAQLIGRG

-489 NDFKPSC
+489 NDLKPSQ
-496 IEFYQRKFDLFNPLS
+496 IEFYQRKFDFSNPLS

-525 FIAKLKKELQELGLG
+525 FIAKLKKELQDLGLG
-540 FIEKEKEKT
+540 FANEKQ
-549 TIPLTPTKRFKCYY
+549 TIPLTPTKNLKCYY
-563 ASNTKDKKKNLFNMD
+563 ASNTKNKNKNLFNKD
-578 YSDPVEVK
+578 YTDSVKVK
-586 LKSLH
+586 LQSLH
-591 VPLFAFGVREKKV
+591 VPLFGFIVREKKV
-604 DFKEENK
+604 DFKEKNK
-611 GDRTY
+611 GDTTY
-616 YMTHAL
+616 YIPHAL
-622 NKIPLNYFL
+622 DKIPLNYFL

-647 FKKHAFNNKVGFIEQ
+647 FKKHAFNNKVGFIER
-662 YISPLKTN
+662 YISSLKTN

-679 NKTLL
+679 NKILL
-684 KLAVYV
+684 KLATYI
-690 IENLKDTLLKEQN
+690 IENLKDTLLKEQDKYD
-703 EPSVSALELKEFE
+703 VSALELKEFE
-716 THNKSLSTSEWEKDV
+716 THNRSLSASELEKDI
-731 PPYEWLLFKDMR
+731 PLYEWLLFKDMR
-743 KLDSDLEREFLGF
+743 KLDSDLEREFLDF
-756 INDHKELLNKKF
+756 INKHKEVLDKKF

-781 LKVFCNIEGPFYAQG
+781 LKVFCNIENSPYYAQG
-796 FEPDFILFAQTHEDG
+796 FEPDFILFAQTHSDE
-811 FLGFTCYMEAKGEHL
+811 FLGFTCYVEAKGEHL

-834 EFLGM
+834 EFLEM
-839 LENATLKSHNKKLH
+839 LENAALKSHNKKLH
-853 LKGLPFFTLHNREVN
+853 LKGLPFFTLHNNHNNKSVKS
-868 DEFQTAFHQTFKDKE
+868 EFATAFHQIFKD
-883 C
+883 